1 MKSFRLSPVGLGVI
15 AALTIG
21 QTGYALA
28 DDTAVEDTHLSQAAT
43 SNEDIHPDEVVTIV
57 GSQVDL
63 GGEYQG
69 GQVARSGRAGILGN
83 QDFMDTPFSSSNYT
97 SQLIADQQAKSVG
110 DVLKNDPTVR
120 QSVGFGNFQELYMI
134 RGFPVYSD
142 DMTLNGVYGI
152 LPRQYVAAE
161 MLERVE
167 VFRGANTFVNG
178 AAPGGSAIGGSIN
191 LVPKRAGS
199 EPLTRVT
206 VGTQSGGQGYG
217 ALDLGRRFGD
227 NQENGLRVN
236 LVARGGDD
244 AVDDQ
249 DTQLGVLSLG
259 FDHQGE
265 NFRMSADVGY
275 QDHHIDSPRPSVTPG
290 SAIPSLPSSD
300 ANYAQDWTYTDEKQL
315 FGVVR
320 AEYDFSSQTTG
331 WMAAGMRRGKEHNL
345 LANPTADGNGNLTA
359 YLFENVRE
367 DTVMSADSG
376 VRHEFSTGS
385 IGHTVVVS
393 GSLYQ
398 SRSKNAYAMSDW
410 PGGSVGTLTDYD
422 KISRPAVT
430 SSAGNMSD
438 PTETERVTY
447 SSAALA
453 DTLSM
458 FDDQVKLMLGAR
470 LQRVETKSFDY
481 NTGDQT
487 GGYSKT
493 ALTPS
498 LGVVYQPTLDV
509 SLYANYSEALLPGEV
524 APASNTSGRVSNEG
538 DVLKPNRSEQYE
550 VGAKYDTGSYGAVV
564 SLFEISKPTYMYDSN
579 NSYTDNGE
587 QRHRGIELS
596 AFGEP
601 IERVKVLG
609 GVTLIDAD
617 IVKSATAEAEG
628 KNAIGVPKVQANLN
642 LEWATPFVE
651 GLTLEGRT
659 VYTGSQYAS
668 SDNSLELPSWT
679 RFDLGARY
687 GMKVG
692 DNALTLRARVDNV
705 TDKNYWASAGG
716 YPGSNYLVQ
725 GSPRTFVLSASYDF

>member
-1 MKSFRLSPVGLGVI
+1 MKSFRLSPVGLGVV
-15 AALTIG
+15 AALALG
-21 QTGYALA
+21 QTGYVGAEE
-28 DDTAVEDTHLSQAAT
+28 TATQSSEAK
-43 SNEDIHPDEVVTIV
+43 EVITIV

-63 GGEYQG
+63 GGDYQG

-97 SQLIADQQAKSVG
+97 SKLIEDQQAKSVG

-120 QSVGFGNFQELYMI
+120 QAVGYGNFQELYMI

-167 VFRGANTFVNG
+167 VFRGANSFVNG

-206 VGTQSGGQGYG
+206 LGTQSGGQAYG
-217 ALDLGRRFGD
+217 AMDVARRFGD
-227 NQENGLRVN
+227 NQENGVRVN
-236 LVARGGDD
+236 VVARNGDD

-249 DTQLGVLSLG
+249 ETQLGVLSLG

-265 NFRMSADVGY
+265 NFRMSADLGY
-275 QDHHIDSPRPSVTPG
+275 QDHHIDAPRPSVTPG
-290 SAIPSLPSSD
+290 SAIPSLPSSE

-320 AEYDFSSQTTG
+320 GEYDFSSQTTG
-331 WMAAGMRRGKEHNL
+331 WIAGGMRRGKEHNL
-345 LANPTADGNGNLTA
+345 LANPTADADGNLTA

-367 DTVMSADSG
+367 DTVMSGDTG

-385 IGHTVVVS
+385 VGHTVVVS
-393 GSLYQ
+393 GSVYQ
-398 SRSKNAYAMSDW
+398 SRSKNAYVMSSSTDVGSLYDYDSLDQFAGLYY
-410 PGGSVGTLTDYD
+410 GGSL
-422 KISRPAVT
+422 
-430 SSAGNMSD
+430 SD
-438 PTETERVTY
+438 PKETERVTY

-453 DTLSM
+453 DTLSL
-458 FDDQVKLMLGAR
+458 FDDQVKVMLGAR
-470 LQRVETKSFDY
+470 LLRVETKSFDY
-481 NTGDQT
+481 NSGDESSSY
-487 GGYSKT
+487 GST

-498 LGVVYQPTLDV
+498 VGVVYQPMLDV
-509 SLYANYSEALLPGEV
+509 SLYANYSEALLPGEIAPSTNNGSDV
-524 APASNTSGRVSNEG
+524 ANAGE
-538 DVLKPNRSEQYE
+538 VLKPNRSEQYE
-550 VGAKYDTGSYGAVV
+550 VGAKYDNGSYGAVV
-564 SLFEISKPTYMYDSN
+564 SLFQISKPSYMYDSN

-587 QRHRGIELS
+587 QRNRGIELS

-601 IERVKVLG
+601 IESVKVLG
-609 GVTLIDAD
+609 GVTLIDAE
-617 IVKSATAEAEG
+617 IVKSATTASEG
-628 KNAIGVPKVQANLN
+628 KQAIGVPKVQANVN
-642 LEWATPFVE
+642 IEWATPFVE

-659 VYTGSQYAS
+659 LYTGSQYAS
-668 SDNSLELPSWT
+668 ADNSLELPSWT

-687 GMKVG
+687 GMKLG

-705 TDKNYWASAGG
+705 TDKSYWASAGG

-725 GSPRTFVLSASYDF
+725 GAPRTFVLSASYDF

>member
-1 MKSFRLSPVGLGVI
+1 MKSFRLSPVGLGVV
-15 AALTIG
+15 AALALG
-21 QTGYALA
+21 QTGYVGAEE
-28 DDTAVEDTHLSQAAT
+28 TATQSSEAK
-43 SNEDIHPDEVVTIV
+43 EVITIV

-63 GGEYQG
+63 GGDYQG

-97 SQLIADQQAKSVG
+97 SKLIEDQQAKSVG

-120 QSVGFGNFQELYMI
+120 QAVGYGNFQELYMI

-167 VFRGANTFVNG
+167 VFRGANSFVNG

-206 VGTQSGGQGYG
+206 LGTQSGGQAYG
-217 ALDLGRRFGD
+217 AMDVARRFGD
-227 NQENGLRVN
+227 NQENGVRVN
-236 LVARGGDD
+236 VVARNGDD

-249 DTQLGVLSLG
+249 ETQLGVLSLG

-265 NFRMSADVGY
+265 NLRMSADLGY
-275 QDHHIDSPRPSVTPG
+275 QDHHIDAPRPSVTPG
-290 SAIPSLPSSD
+290 SAIPSLPSSE
-300 ANYAQDWTYTDEKQL
+300 ANYEQDWTYTDEKQL

-320 AEYDFSSQTTG
+320 GEYDFSSQTTG
-331 WMAAGMRRGKEHNL
+331 WIAGGMRRGKEHNL
-345 LANPTADGNGNLTA
+345 LANPTADADGNLTA

-367 DTVMSADSG
+367 DTVMSGDTG

-385 IGHTVVVS
+385 VGHTVVVS
-393 GSLYQ
+393 GSVYQ
-398 SRSKNAYAMSDW
+398 SRSKNAYVMSSSTDVGSLYDYDSLEQFAGLYY
-410 PGGSVGTLTDYD
+410 GGSL
-422 KISRPAVT
+422 
-430 SSAGNMSD
+430 SD
-438 PTETERVTY
+438 PKETERVTY

-453 DTLSM
+453 DTLSL
-458 FDDQVKLMLGAR
+458 FDDQVKVMLGAR
-470 LQRVETKSFDY
+470 LQRLETRSFDY
-481 NTGDQT
+481 STGEKTGD
-487 GGYSKT
+487 YSKT

-498 LGVVYQPTLDV
+498 VGVVYQPTLDI
-509 SLYANYSEALLPGEV
+509 SLYANYSEALLPGET
-524 APASNTSGRVSNEG
+524 APADSSNPTGE
-538 DVLKPNRSEQYE
+538 VLKPNRSEQYE
-550 VGAKYDTGSYGAVV
+550 VGAKYDNGSYGAVV
-564 SLFEISKPTYMYDSN
+564 SLFQISKPSYMYDSN
-579 NSYTDNGE
+579 NYYTDNGE
-587 QRHRGIELS
+587 QRNRGIELS

-601 IERVKVLG
+601 IESVKVLG
-609 GVTLIDAD
+609 GVTLIDAE
-617 IVKSATAEAEG
+617 IVKNADATTEG
-628 KNAIGVPKVQANLN
+628 KQAIGVPKVQANVN
-642 LEWATPFVE
+642 IEWATPFVE

-659 VYTGSQYAS
+659 LYTGSQYAS
-668 SDNSLELPSWT
+668 ADNSLELPSWT

-687 GMKVG
+687 GMKLG

-705 TDKNYWASAGG
+705 TDKSYWASAGG

-725 GSPRTFVLSASYDF
+725 GAPRTFVLSASYDF

>member
-1 MKSFRLSPVGLGVI
+1 MKSFRLSPVGLGVV
-15 AALTIG
+15 AALALG
-21 QTGYALA
+21 QTGYVGAEE
-28 DDTAVEDTHLSQAAT
+28 TATQSSEAK
-43 SNEDIHPDEVVTIV
+43 EVITIV

-63 GGEYQG
+63 GGDYQG

-97 SQLIADQQAKSVG
+97 SKLIEDQQAKSVG

-120 QSVGFGNFQELYMI
+120 QAVGYGNFQELYMI

-167 VFRGANTFVNG
+167 VFRGANSFVNG

-206 VGTQSGGQGYG
+206 LGTQSGGQAYG
-217 ALDLGRRFGD
+217 AMDVARRFGD
-227 NQENGLRVN
+227 NQENGVRVN
-236 LVARGGDD
+236 VVARNGDD

-249 DTQLGVLSLG
+249 ETQLGVLSLG
-259 FDHQGE
+259 FDHQGD
-265 NFRMSADVGY
+265 NFRMSADLGY
-275 QDHHIDSPRPSVTPG
+275 QDHHIDAPRPSVTPG
-290 SAIPSLPSSD
+290 SAIPSLPGSD

-320 AEYDFSSQTTG
+320 GEYDFSNQTTG
-331 WMAAGMRRGKEHNL
+331 WIAGGMRRGKEHNL
-345 LANPTADGNGNLTA
+345 LANPTADADGNLTA

-367 DTVMSADSG
+367 DTVMSGDTG

-385 IGHTVVVS
+385 VGHTVVVS
-393 GSLYQ
+393 GSVYQ
-398 SRSKNAYAMSDW
+398 SRSKNAYVMSSSTDVGSLYDYDSLDQFAGLYY
-410 PGGSVGTLTDYD
+410 GGSL
-422 KISRPAVT
+422 
-430 SSAGNMSD
+430 SD
-438 PTETERVTY
+438 PKETERVTY

-453 DTLSM
+453 DTLSL
-458 FDDQVKLMLGAR
+458 FDDQVKVMLGAR

-481 NTGDQT
+481 NSGDESSSY
-487 GGYSKT
+487 GST

-498 LGVVYQPTLDV
+498 VGVVYQPMLDV
-509 SLYANYSEALLPGEV
+509 SLYANYSEALLPGEIAPSTNNGSDV
-524 APASNTSGRVSNEG
+524 ANAGE
-538 DVLKPNRSEQYE
+538 VLKPNRSEQYE
-550 VGAKYDTGSYGAVV
+550 VGAKYDNGSYGAVV
-564 SLFEISKPTYMYDSN
+564 SLFQISKPSYMYDSN

-587 QRHRGIELS
+587 QRNRGIELS

-601 IERVKVLG
+601 IESVKVLG
-609 GVTLIDAD
+609 GVTLIDAE
-617 IVKSATAEAEG
+617 IVKSATTTSEG
-628 KNAIGVPKVQANLN
+628 KQAIGVPKVQANVN
-642 LEWATPFVE
+642 IEWATPFVE

-659 VYTGSQYAS
+659 LYTGSQYAS
-668 SDNSLELPSWT
+668 ADNSLELPSWT

-687 GMKVG
+687 GMKLG

-705 TDKNYWASAGG
+705 TDKSYWASAGG

-725 GSPRTFVLSASYDF
+725 GAPRTFVLSASYDF

>member
-1 MKSFRLSPVGLGVI
+1 MKSFRLSPVGLGVV
-15 AALTIG
+15 AALALG
-21 QTGYALA
+21 QTGYVGAEE
-28 DDTAVEDTHLSQAAT
+28 TATQSSEAK
-43 SNEDIHPDEVVTIV
+43 EVITIV

-63 GGEYQG
+63 GGDYQG

-97 SQLIADQQAKSVG
+97 SKLIEDQQAKSVG

-120 QSVGFGNFQELYMI
+120 QAVGYGNFQELYMI

-167 VFRGANTFVNG
+167 VFRGANSFVNG

-206 VGTQSGGQGYG
+206 LGTQSGGQAYG
-217 ALDLGRRFGD
+217 AMDVARRFGD
-227 NQENGLRVN
+227 NQENGVRVN
-236 LVARGGDD
+236 VVARNGDD

-249 DTQLGVLSLG
+249 ETQLGVLSLG

-265 NFRMSADVGY
+265 NFRMSADLGY
-275 QDHHIDSPRPSVTPG
+275 QDHHIDAPRPSVTPG

-320 AEYDFSSQTTG
+320 GEYDFSSQTTG
-331 WMAAGMRRGKEHNL
+331 WIAGGMRRGKEHNL
-345 LANPTADGNGNLTA
+345 LANPTADADGNLTA

-367 DTVMSADSG
+367 DTVMSGDTG

-385 IGHTVVVS
+385 VGHTVVVS
-393 GSLYQ
+393 GSVYQ
-398 SRSKNAYAMSDW
+398 SRSKNAYVMSSSTDVGSLYDYDSLDQFAGLYY
-410 PGGSVGTLTDYD
+410 GGSL
-422 KISRPAVT
+422 
-430 SSAGNMSD
+430 SD
-438 PTETERVTY
+438 PKETERVTY

-453 DTLSM
+453 DTLSL
-458 FDDQVKLMLGAR
+458 FDDQVKVMLGAR

-481 NTGDQT
+481 NSGDESSSY
-487 GGYSKT
+487 GST

-498 LGVVYQPTLDV
+498 VGVVYQPMLDV
-509 SLYANYSEALLPGEV
+509 SLYANYSEALLPGEIAPSTNNGSDV
-524 APASNTSGRVSNEG
+524 ANAGE
-538 DVLKPNRSEQYE
+538 VLKPNRSEQYE
-550 VGAKYDTGSYGAVV
+550 VGAKYDNGSYGAVV
-564 SLFEISKPTYMYDSN
+564 SLFQISKPSYMYDSN
-579 NSYTDNGE
+579 NYYTDNGE
-587 QRHRGIELS
+587 QRNRGIELS

-601 IERVKVLG
+601 IESVKVLG
-609 GVTLIDAD
+609 GVTLIDAE
-617 IVKSATAEAEG
+617 IVKSATTASEG
-628 KNAIGVPKVQANLN
+628 KQAIGVPKVQANVN
-642 LEWATPFVE
+642 IEWATPFVE

-659 VYTGSQYAS
+659 LYTGSQYAS
-668 SDNSLELPSWT
+668 ADNSLELPSWT

-687 GMKVG
+687 GMKLG

-705 TDKNYWASAGG
+705 TDKSYWASAGG

-725 GSPRTFVLSASYDF
+725 GAPRTFVLSASYDF

>member
-1 MKSFRLSPVGLGVI
+1 MKSFRLSPVGLGVV
-15 AALTIG
+15 AALALG
-21 QTGYALA
+21 QTGYVGAEE
-28 DDTAVEDTHLSQAAT
+28 TATQSSEAK
-43 SNEDIHPDEVVTIV
+43 EVITIV

-63 GGEYQG
+63 GGDYQG

-97 SQLIADQQAKSVG
+97 SKLIEDQQAKSVG

-120 QSVGFGNFQELYMI
+120 QAVGYGNFQELYMI
-134 RGFPVYSD
+134 RGFPAYSD

-167 VFRGANTFVNG
+167 VFRGANSFVNG

-206 VGTQSGGQGYG
+206 LGTQSGGQAYG
-217 ALDLGRRFGD
+217 AMDVARRFGD
-227 NQENGLRVN
+227 NQENGVRVN
-236 LVARGGDD
+236 VVARNGDD

-249 DTQLGVLSLG
+249 ETQLGVLSLG

-265 NFRMSADVGY
+265 NFRMSADLGY
-275 QDHHIDSPRPSVTPG
+275 QDHHIDAPRPSVTPG
-290 SAIPSLPSSD
+290 SAIPSLPSSE

-320 AEYDFSSQTTG
+320 GEYDFSSQTTG
-331 WMAAGMRRGKEHNL
+331 WIAGGMRRGKEHNL
-345 LANPTADGNGNLTA
+345 LANPTADADGNLTA

-367 DTVMSADSG
+367 DTVMSGDTG

-385 IGHTVVVS
+385 VGHTVVVS
-393 GSLYQ
+393 GSVYQ
-398 SRSKNAYAMSDW
+398 SRSKNAYVMSSSTDVGSLYDYDSLDQFAGLYY
-410 PGGSVGTLTDYD
+410 GGSL
-422 KISRPAVT
+422 
-430 SSAGNMSD
+430 SD
-438 PTETERVTY
+438 PKETERVTY

-453 DTLSM
+453 DTLSL
-458 FDDQVKLMLGAR
+458 FDDQVKVMLGAR

-481 NTGDQT
+481 NSGDESSSY
-487 GGYSKT
+487 GST

-498 LGVVYQPTLDV
+498 VGVVYQPMLDV
-509 SLYANYSEALLPGEV
+509 SLYANYSEALLPGEIAPSTNNGSDV
-524 APASNTSGRVSNEG
+524 ANAGE
-538 DVLKPNRSEQYE
+538 VLKPNRSEQYE
-550 VGAKYDTGSYGAVV
+550 VGAKYDNGSYGAVV
-564 SLFEISKPTYMYDSN
+564 SLFQISKPSYMYDSN

-587 QRHRGIELS
+587 QRNRGIELS

-601 IERVKVLG
+601 IESVKVLG
-609 GVTLIDAD
+609 GVTLIDAE
-617 IVKSATAEAEG
+617 IVKSATTASEG
-628 KNAIGVPKVQANLN
+628 KQAIGVPKVQANVN
-642 LEWATPFVE
+642 IEWATPFVE

-659 VYTGSQYAS
+659 LYTGSQYAS
-668 SDNSLELPSWT
+668 ADNSLELPSWT

-687 GMKVG
+687 GMKLG

-705 TDKNYWASAGG
+705 TDKSYWASAGG

-725 GSPRTFVLSASYDF
+725 GAPRTFVLSASYDF

>member
-1 MKSFRLSPVGLGVI
+1 MKSFRLSPVGLGVV
-15 AALTIG
+15 AALALG
-21 QTGYALA
+21 QTGYVGAEE
-28 DDTAVEDTHLSQAAT
+28 TATQSSEAK
-43 SNEDIHPDEVVTIV
+43 EVITIV

-63 GGEYQG
+63 GGDYQG

-97 SQLIADQQAKSVG
+97 SKLIEDQQAKSVG

-120 QSVGFGNFQELYMI
+120 QAVGYGNFQELYMI

-167 VFRGANTFVNG
+167 VFRGANSFVNG

-206 VGTQSGGQGYG
+206 LGTQSGGQAYG
-217 ALDLGRRFGD
+217 AMDVARRFGD
-227 NQENGLRVN
+227 NQENGVRVN
-236 LVARGGDD
+236 VVARNGDD

-249 DTQLGVLSLG
+249 ETQLGVLSLG

-265 NFRMSADVGY
+265 NLRMSADLGY
-275 QDHHIDSPRPSVTPG
+275 QDHHIDAPRPSVMPG
-290 SAIPSLPSSD
+290 SAIPSLPSSE

-320 AEYDFSSQTTG
+320 GEYDFSSQTTG
-331 WMAAGMRRGKEHNL
+331 WIAGGMRRGKEHNL
-345 LANPTADGNGNLTA
+345 LANPTADADGNLTA

-367 DTVMSADSG
+367 DTVMSGDTG

-385 IGHTVVVS
+385 VGHTVVVS
-393 GSLYQ
+393 GSVYQ
-398 SRSKNAYAMSDW
+398 SRSKNAYVMSSSTDVGSLYDYDSLEQFAGLYY
-410 PGGSVGTLTDYD
+410 GGSL
-422 KISRPAVT
+422 
-430 SSAGNMSD
+430 SD
-438 PTETERVTY
+438 PKETERVTY

-453 DTLSM
+453 DTLSL
-458 FDDQVKLMLGAR
+458 FDAQVKVMLGAR
-470 LQRVETKSFDY
+470 LQRLETRSFDY
-481 NTGDQT
+481 STGEKTGD
-487 GGYSKT
+487 YSKT

-498 LGVVYQPTLDV
+498 VGVVYQPTLDI
-509 SLYANYSEALLPGEV
+509 SLYANYSEALLPGET
-524 APASNTSGRVSNEG
+524 APADSSNPTGE
-538 DVLKPNRSEQYE
+538 VLKPNRSEQYE
-550 VGAKYDTGSYGAVV
+550 VGAKYDNGSYGAVV
-564 SLFEISKPTYMYDSN
+564 SLFQISKPSYMYDSN
-579 NSYTDNGE
+579 NYYTDNGE
-587 QRHRGIELS
+587 QRNRGIELS

-601 IERVKVLG
+601 IESVKVLG
-609 GVTLIDAD
+609 GVTLIDAE
-617 IVKSATAEAEG
+617 IVKNADATTEG
-628 KNAIGVPKVQANLN
+628 KQAIGVPKVQANVN
-642 LEWATPFVE
+642 IEWATPFVE

-659 VYTGSQYAS
+659 LYTGSQYAS
-668 SDNSLELPSWT
+668 ADNSLELPSWT

-687 GMKVG
+687 GMKLG

-705 TDKNYWASAGG
+705 TDKSYWASAGG
-716 YPGSNYLVQ
+716 SPGSNYLVQ
-725 GSPRTFVLSASYDF
+725 GAPRTFVLSASYDF

>member
-1 MKSFRLSPVGLGVI
+1 MKSFRLSPVGLGVV
-15 AALTIG
+15 AALALG
-21 QTGYALA
+21 QTGYVGAEE
-28 DDTAVEDTHLSQAAT
+28 TATQSSEAK
-43 SNEDIHPDEVVTIV
+43 EVITIV

-63 GGEYQG
+63 GGDYQG

-97 SQLIADQQAKSVG
+97 SKLIEDQQAKSVG

-120 QSVGFGNFQELYMI
+120 QAVGYGNFQELYMI

-167 VFRGANTFVNG
+167 VFRGANSFVNG

-206 VGTQSGGQGYG
+206 LGTQSGGQAYG
-217 ALDLGRRFGD
+217 AMDVARRFGD
-227 NQENGLRVN
+227 NQENGVRVN
-236 LVARGGDD
+236 VVARNGDD

-249 DTQLGVLSLG
+249 ETQLGVLSLG

-265 NFRMSADVGY
+265 NFRMSADLGY
-275 QDHHIDSPRPSVTPG
+275 QDHHIDAPRPSVTPG
-290 SAIPSLPSSD
+290 SAIPSLPSSE

-320 AEYDFSSQTTG
+320 GEYDFSSQTTG
-331 WMAAGMRRGKEHNL
+331 WIAGGMRRGKEHNL
-345 LANPTADGNGNLTA
+345 LANPTADADGNLTA

-367 DTVMSADSG
+367 DTVMSGDTG

-385 IGHTVVVS
+385 VGHTVVVS
-393 GSLYQ
+393 GSVYQ
-398 SRSKNAYAMSDW
+398 SRSKNAYVMSSSTDVGSLYDYDSLDQFAGLYY
-410 PGGSVGTLTDYD
+410 GGSL
-422 KISRPAVT
+422 
-430 SSAGNMSD
+430 SD
-438 PTETERVTY
+438 PKETERVTY

-453 DTLSM
+453 DTLSL
-458 FDDQVKLMLGAR
+458 FDDQVKVMLGAR
-470 LQRVETKSFDY
+470 LQRVETRSFDY
-481 NTGDQT
+481 NSGDESSSY
-487 GGYSKT
+487 GST

-498 LGVVYQPTLDV
+498 VGVVYQPMLDV
-509 SLYANYSEALLPGEV
+509 SLYANYSEALLPGEIAPSTNNGSDV
-524 APASNTSGRVSNEG
+524 ANAGE
-538 DVLKPNRSEQYE
+538 VLKPNRSEQYE
-550 VGAKYDTGSYGAVV
+550 VGAKYDNGSYGAVV
-564 SLFEISKPTYMYDSN
+564 SLFQISKPSYMYDSN

-587 QRHRGIELS
+587 QRNRGIELS

-601 IERVKVLG
+601 IESVKVLG
-609 GVTLIDAD
+609 GVTLIDAE
-617 IVKSATAEAEG
+617 IVKSATTASEG
-628 KNAIGVPKVQANLN
+628 KQAIGVPKVQANVN
-642 LEWATPFVE
+642 IEWATPFVE

-659 VYTGSQYAS
+659 LYTGSQYAS
-668 SDNSLELPSWT
+668 ADNSLELPSWT

-687 GMKVG
+687 GMKLG

-705 TDKNYWASAGG
+705 TDKSYWASAGG

-725 GSPRTFVLSASYDF
+725 GAPRTFVLSASYDF

>member
-1 MKSFRLSPVGLGVI
+1 MKSFRLSPVGLGVV
-15 AALTIG
+15 AALALG
-21 QTGYALA
+21 QTGYVGAEE
-28 DDTAVEDTHLSQAAT
+28 TATQSSEAK
-43 SNEDIHPDEVVTIV
+43 EVITIV

-63 GGEYQG
+63 GGDYQG

-83 QDFMDTPFSSSNYT
+83 QDFMETPFSSSNYT
-97 SQLIADQQAKSVG
+97 SKLIEDQQAKSVG

-120 QSVGFGNFQELYMI
+120 QAVGYGNFQELYMI

-167 VFRGANTFVNG
+167 VFRGANSFVNG

-206 VGTQSGGQGYG
+206 LGTQSGGQAYG
-217 ALDLGRRFGD
+217 AMDVARRFGD
-227 NQENGLRVN
+227 NQENGVRVN
-236 LVARGGDD
+236 VVARNGDD

-249 DTQLGVLSLG
+249 ETQLGVLSLG
-259 FDHQGE
+259 FDHQGD
-265 NFRMSADVGY
+265 NFRMSADLGY
-275 QDHHIDSPRPSVTPG
+275 QDHHIDAPRPSVTPG

-320 AEYDFSSQTTG
+320 GEYDFSSQTTG
-331 WMAAGMRRGKEHNL
+331 WIAGGMRRGKEHNL
-345 LANPTADGNGNLTA
+345 LANPTADADGNLTA

-367 DTVMSADSG
+367 DTVMSGDTG

-385 IGHTVVVS
+385 VGHTVVVS
-393 GSLYQ
+393 GSVYQ
-398 SRSKNAYAMSDW
+398 SRSKNAYVMSSSTDVGSLYDYDSLDQFAGLYY
-410 PGGSVGTLTDYD
+410 GGSL
-422 KISRPAVT
+422 
-430 SSAGNMSD
+430 SD
-438 PTETERVTY
+438 PKETERVTY

-453 DTLSM
+453 DTLSL
-458 FDDQVKLMLGAR
+458 FDDQVKVMLGAR

-481 NTGDQT
+481 NSGDESSSY
-487 GGYSKT
+487 GST

-498 LGVVYQPTLDV
+498 VGVVYQPMLDV
-509 SLYANYSEALLPGEV
+509 SLYANYSEALLPGEIAPSTNNGSDV
-524 APASNTSGRVSNEG
+524 ANAGE
-538 DVLKPNRSEQYE
+538 VLKPNRSEQYE
-550 VGAKYDTGSYGAVV
+550 VGAKYDNGSYGAVV
-564 SLFEISKPTYMYDSN
+564 SLFQISKPSYMYDSN

-587 QRHRGIELS
+587 QRNRGIELS

-601 IERVKVLG
+601 IESVKVLG
-609 GVTLIDAD
+609 GVTLIDAE
-617 IVKSATAEAEG
+617 IVKSATTTSEG
-628 KNAIGVPKVQANLN
+628 KQAIGVPKVQANVN
-642 LEWATPFVE
+642 IEWATPFVE

-659 VYTGSQYAS
+659 LYTGSQYAS
-668 SDNSLELPSWT
+668 ADNSLELPSWT

-687 GMKVG
+687 GMKLG

-705 TDKNYWASAGG
+705 TDKSYWASAGG

-725 GSPRTFVLSASYDF
+725 GAPRTFVLSASYDF

>member
-1 MKSFRLSPVGLGVI
+1 MKSFRLSPVGLGVV
-15 AALTIG
+15 AALALG
-21 QTGYALA
+21 QTGYVGAEE
-28 DDTAVEDTHLSQAAT
+28 TATQSSEAK
-43 SNEDIHPDEVVTIV
+43 EVITIV

-63 GGEYQG
+63 GGDYQG

-97 SQLIADQQAKSVG
+97 SKLIEDQQAKSVG

-120 QSVGFGNFQELYMI
+120 QAVGYGNFQELYMI

-167 VFRGANTFVNG
+167 VFRGANSFVNG

-206 VGTQSGGQGYG
+206 LGTQSGGQAYG
-217 ALDLGRRFGD
+217 AMDVARRFGD
-227 NQENGLRVN
+227 NQENGVRVN
-236 LVARGGDD
+236 VVARNGDD

-249 DTQLGVLSLG
+249 ETQLGVLSLG

-265 NFRMSADVGY
+265 NFRMSADLGY
-275 QDHHIDSPRPSVTPG
+275 QDHHIDAPRPSVTPG
-290 SAIPSLPSSD
+290 SVIPSLPSSE

-320 AEYDFSSQTTG
+320 GEYDFSSQTTG
-331 WMAAGMRRGKEHNL
+331 WIAGGMRRGKEHNL
-345 LANPTADGNGNLTA
+345 LANPTADADGNLTA

-367 DTVMSADSG
+367 DTLMSGDTG

-385 IGHTVVVS
+385 VGHTVVVS
-393 GSLYQ
+393 GSVYQ
-398 SRSKNAYAMSDW
+398 SRSKNAYVMSSSTDVGSLYDYDSLDQFAGLYY
-410 PGGSVGTLTDYD
+410 GGSL
-422 KISRPAVT
+422 
-430 SSAGNMSD
+430 SD
-438 PTETERVTY
+438 PKETERVTY

-453 DTLSM
+453 DTLSL
-458 FDDQVKLMLGAR
+458 FDDQVKVMLGAR

-481 NTGDQT
+481 NSGDESSSY
-487 GGYSKT
+487 GST

-498 LGVVYQPTLDV
+498 VGVVYQPMLDV
-509 SLYANYSEALLPGEV
+509 SLYANYSEALLPGEIAPSTNNGSDV
-524 APASNTSGRVSNEG
+524 ANAGE
-538 DVLKPNRSEQYE
+538 VLKPNRSEQYE
-550 VGAKYDTGSYGAVV
+550 VGAKYDNGSYGAVV
-564 SLFEISKPTYMYDSN
+564 SLFQISKPSYMYDSN
-579 NSYTDNGE
+579 NYYTDNGE
-587 QRHRGIELS
+587 QRNRGIELS

-601 IERVKVLG
+601 IESVKVLG
-609 GVTLIDAD
+609 GVTLIDTE
-617 IVKSATAEAEG
+617 IVKNADATTEG
-628 KNAIGVPKVQANLN
+628 KQAIGVPKVQANVN
-642 LEWATPFVE
+642 IEWATPFVE

-659 VYTGSQYAS
+659 LYTGSQYAS
-668 SDNSLELPSWT
+668 ADNSLELPSWT

-687 GMKVG
+687 GMKLG

-705 TDKNYWASAGG
+705 TDKSYWASAGG

-725 GSPRTFVLSASYDF
+725 GAPRTFVLSASYDF

>member
-1 MKSFRLSPVGLGVI
+1 MKSFRLSPVGLGVV
-15 AALTIG
+15 AALALG
-21 QTGYALA
+21 QTGYVGAEE
-28 DDTAVEDTHLSQAAT
+28 TATQSSEAK
-43 SNEDIHPDEVVTIV
+43 EVITIV

-63 GGEYQG
+63 GGDYQG

-97 SQLIADQQAKSVG
+97 SKLIEDQQAKSVG

-120 QSVGFGNFQELYMI
+120 QAVGYGNFQELYMI

-167 VFRGANTFVNG
+167 VFRGANSFVNG

-206 VGTQSGGQGYG
+206 LGTQSGGQAYG
-217 ALDLGRRFGD
+217 AMDVARRFGD
-227 NQENGLRVN
+227 NQENGVRVN
-236 LVARGGDD
+236 VVARNGDD

-249 DTQLGVLSLG
+249 ETQLGVLSLG

-265 NFRMSADVGY
+265 NFRMSADLGY
-275 QDHHIDSPRPSVTPG
+275 QDHHIDAPRPSVTPG
-290 SAIPSLPSSD
+290 SAIPSLPSSE

-320 AEYDFSSQTTG
+320 GEYDFSSQTTG
-331 WMAAGMRRGKEHNL
+331 WIAGGMRRGKEHNL
-345 LANPTADGNGNLTA
+345 LANPTADADGNLTA

-367 DTVMSADSG
+367 DTVMSGDTG

-385 IGHTVVVS
+385 VGHTVVVS
-393 GSLYQ
+393 GSVYQ
-398 SRSKNAYAMSDW
+398 SRSKNAYVMSSSTDVGSLYDYDSLDQFAGLYY
-410 PGGSVGTLTDYD
+410 GGSL
-422 KISRPAVT
+422 
-430 SSAGNMSD
+430 SD
-438 PTETERVTY
+438 PKETERVTY

-453 DTLSM
+453 DTLSL
-458 FDDQVKLMLGAR
+458 FDDQVKVMLGAR

-481 NTGDQT
+481 NSGDESSSY
-487 GGYSKT
+487 GST

-498 LGVVYQPTLDV
+498 VGVVYQPMLDV
-509 SLYANYSEALLPGEV
+509 SLYANYSEALLPGEIAPSTNNGSDV
-524 APASNTSGRVSNEG
+524 ANAGE
-538 DVLKPNRSEQYE
+538 VLKPNRSEQYE
-550 VGAKYDTGSYGAVV
+550 VGAKYDNGSYGAVV
-564 SLFEISKPTYMYDSN
+564 SLFQISKPSYMYDSN

-587 QRHRGIELS
+587 QRNRGIELS

-601 IERVKVLG
+601 IESVKVLG
-609 GVTLIDAD
+609 GVTLIDAE
-617 IVKSATAEAEG
+617 IVKSAATASEG
-628 KNAIGVPKVQANLN
+628 KQAIGVPKVQANVN
-642 LEWATPFVE
+642 IEWATPFVE

-659 VYTGSQYAS
+659 LYTGSQYAS
-668 SDNSLELPSWT
+668 ADNSLELPSWT

-687 GMKVG
+687 GMKLG

-705 TDKNYWASAGG
+705 TDKSYWASAGG

-725 GSPRTFVLSASYDF
+725 GAPRTFVLSASYDF

>member
-1 MKSFRLSPVGLGVI
+1 MKSFRLSPVGLGVV
-15 AALTIG
+15 AALALG
-21 QTGYALA
+21 QTGYVGAEE
-28 DDTAVEDTHLSQAAT
+28 TATQSSEAK
-43 SNEDIHPDEVVTIV
+43 EVITIV

-63 GGEYQG
+63 GGDYQG

-97 SQLIADQQAKSVG
+97 SKLIEDQQAKSVG

-120 QSVGFGNFQELYMI
+120 QAVGYGNFQELYMI

-167 VFRGANTFVNG
+167 VFRGANSFVNG

-206 VGTQSGGQGYG
+206 LGTQSGGQAYG
-217 ALDLGRRFGD
+217 AMDVARRFGD
-227 NQENGLRVN
+227 NQENGVRVN
-236 LVARGGDD
+236 VVARNGDD

-249 DTQLGVLSLG
+249 ETQLGVLSLG

-265 NFRMSADVGY
+265 NLRMSADLGY
-275 QDHHIDSPRPSVTPG
+275 QDHHIDAPRPSVTPG
-290 SAIPSLPSSD
+290 SAIPSLPSSE

-320 AEYDFSSQTTG
+320 GEYDFSSQTTG
-331 WMAAGMRRGKEHNL
+331 WIAGGMRRGKEHNL
-345 LANPTADGNGNLTA
+345 LANPTADADGNLTA

-367 DTVMSADSG
+367 DTVMSGDTG

-385 IGHTVVVS
+385 VGHTVVVS
-393 GSLYQ
+393 GSVYQ
-398 SRSKNAYAMSDW
+398 SRSKNAYVMSSSTDVGSLYDYDSLDQFAGLYY
-410 PGGSVGTLTDYD
+410 GGSL
-422 KISRPAVT
+422 
-430 SSAGNMSD
+430 SD
-438 PTETERVTY
+438 PKETERVTY

-453 DTLSM
+453 DTLSL
-458 FDDQVKLMLGAR
+458 FDDQVKVMLGAR
-470 LQRVETKSFDY
+470 LQRLETRSFDY
-481 NTGDQT
+481 STGEKTGD
-487 GGYSKT
+487 YSKT

-498 LGVVYQPTLDV
+498 VGVVYQPTLDI
-509 SLYANYSEALLPGEV
+509 SLYANYSEALLPGET
-524 APASNTSGRVSNEG
+524 APADSSNPTGE
-538 DVLKPNRSEQYE
+538 VLKPNRSEQYE
-550 VGAKYDTGSYGAVV
+550 VGAKYDNGSYGAVV
-564 SLFEISKPTYMYDSN
+564 SLFQISKPSYMYDSN
-579 NSYTDNGE
+579 NYYTDNGE
-587 QRHRGIELS
+587 QRNRGIELS

-601 IERVKVLG
+601 IESVKVLG
-609 GVTLIDAD
+609 GVTLIDAE
-617 IVKSATAEAEG
+617 IVKNADATTEG
-628 KNAIGVPKVQANLN
+628 KQAIGVPKVQANVN
-642 LEWATPFVE
+642 IEWATPFVE

-659 VYTGSQYAS
+659 LYTGSQYAS
-668 SDNSLELPSWT
+668 ADNSLELPSWT

-687 GMKVG
+687 GMKLG

-705 TDKNYWASAGG
+705 TDKSYWASAGG

-725 GSPRTFVLSASYDF
+725 GAPRTFVLSASYDF

>member
-1 MKSFRLSPVGLGVI
+1 MKSFRLSPVGLGVV
-15 AALTIG
+15 AALALG
-21 QTGYALA
+21 QTGYVGAEE
-28 DDTAVEDTHLSQAAT
+28 TATQSSEAK
-43 SNEDIHPDEVVTIV
+43 EVITIV

-63 GGEYQG
+63 GGDYQG

-97 SQLIADQQAKSVG
+97 SKLIEDQQAKSVG

-120 QSVGFGNFQELYMI
+120 QAVGYGNFQELYMI

-167 VFRGANTFVNG
+167 VFRGANSFVNG

-206 VGTQSGGQGYG
+206 LGTQSGGQAYG
-217 ALDLGRRFGD
+217 AMDVARRFGD
-227 NQENGLRVN
+227 NQENGVRVN
-236 LVARGGDD
+236 VVARNGDD

-249 DTQLGVLSLG
+249 ETQLGVLSLG

-265 NFRMSADVGY
+265 NFRMSADLGY
-275 QDHHIDSPRPSVTPG
+275 QDHHIDAPRPSVTPG
-290 SAIPSLPSSD
+290 SAIPSLPSSE

-320 AEYDFSSQTTG
+320 GEYDFSSQTTG
-331 WMAAGMRRGKEHNL
+331 WIAGGMRRGKEHNL
-345 LANPTADGNGNLTA
+345 LANPTADADGNLTA

-367 DTVMSADSG
+367 DTVMSGDTG

-385 IGHTVVVS
+385 VGHTVVVS
-393 GSLYQ
+393 GSVYQ
-398 SRSKNAYAMSDW
+398 SRSKNAYVMSSSTNVGSLYDYDSLDQFAGLYY
-410 PGGSVGTLTDYD
+410 GGSL
-422 KISRPAVT
+422 
-430 SSAGNMSD
+430 SD
-438 PTETERVTY
+438 PKETERVTY

-453 DTLSM
+453 DTLSL
-458 FDDQVKLMLGAR
+458 FDDQVKVMLGAR

-481 NTGDQT
+481 NSGDESSSY
-487 GGYSKT
+487 GST

-498 LGVVYQPTLDV
+498 VGVVYQPMLDV
-509 SLYANYSEALLPGEV
+509 SLYANYSEALLPGEIAPSTNNGSDV
-524 APASNTSGRVSNEG
+524 ANAGE
-538 DVLKPNRSEQYE
+538 VLKPNRSEQYE
-550 VGAKYDTGSYGAVV
+550 VGAKYDNGSYGAVV
-564 SLFEISKPTYMYDSN
+564 SLFQISKPSYMYDSN
-579 NSYTDNGE
+579 NYYTDNGE
-587 QRHRGIELS
+587 QRNRGIELS

-601 IERVKVLG
+601 IESVKVLG
-609 GVTLIDAD
+609 GVTLIDAE
-617 IVKSATAEAEG
+617 IVKNADATTEG
-628 KNAIGVPKVQANLN
+628 KQAIGVPKVQANVN
-642 LEWATPFVE
+642 IEWATPFVE

-659 VYTGSQYAS
+659 LYTGSQYAS
-668 SDNSLELPSWT
+668 ADNSLELPSWT

-687 GMKVG
+687 GMKLG

-705 TDKNYWASAGG
+705 TDKSYWASAGG

-725 GSPRTFVLSASYDF
+725 GAPRTFVLSASYDF

>member
-1 MKSFRLSPVGLGVI
+1 MKSFRLSPVGLGVV
-15 AALTIG
+15 AALALG
-21 QTGYALA
+21 QTGYVGAEE
-28 DDTAVEDTHLSQAAT
+28 TATQSSEAK
-43 SNEDIHPDEVVTIV
+43 EVITIV
-57 GSQVDL
+57 GSQIDL
-63 GGEYQG
+63 GGDYQG

-97 SQLIADQQAKSVG
+97 SKLIEDQQAKSVG

-120 QSVGFGNFQELYMI
+120 QAVGYGNFQELYMI

-167 VFRGANTFVNG
+167 VFRGANSFVNG

-206 VGTQSGGQGYG
+206 LGTQSGGQAYG
-217 ALDLGRRFGD
+217 AMDVARRFGD
-227 NQENGLRVN
+227 NQENGVRVN
-236 LVARGGDD
+236 VVARNGDD

-249 DTQLGVLSLG
+249 ETQLGVLSLG

-265 NFRMSADVGY
+265 NFRMSADLGY
-275 QDHHIDSPRPSVTPG
+275 QDHHIDAPRPSVTPG

-320 AEYDFSSQTTG
+320 GEYDFSSQTTG
-331 WMAAGMRRGKEHNL
+331 WIAGGMRRGKEHNL
-345 LANPTADGNGNLTA
+345 LANPTADADGNLTA

-367 DTVMSADSG
+367 DTVMSGDTG

-385 IGHTVVVS
+385 VGHTVVVS
-393 GSLYQ
+393 GSVYQ
-398 SRSKNAYAMSDW
+398 SRSKNAYVMSSSTDVGSLYDYDSLDQFAGLYY
-410 PGGSVGTLTDYD
+410 GGSL
-422 KISRPAVT
+422 
-430 SSAGNMSD
+430 SD
-438 PTETERVTY
+438 PKETERVTY

-453 DTLSM
+453 DTLSL
-458 FDDQVKLMLGAR
+458 FDDQVKVMLGAR

-481 NTGDQT
+481 SSGEKTGD
-487 GGYSKT
+487 YSKT

-498 LGVVYQPTLDV
+498 VGAVYQPTLDI
-509 SLYANYSEALLPGEV
+509 SLYANYSEALLPGET
-524 APASNTSGRVSNEG
+524 APADSSNPTGE
-538 DVLKPNRSEQYE
+538 VLKPNRSEQYE
-550 VGAKYDTGSYGAVV
+550 VGAKYDNGSYGAVV
-564 SLFEISKPTYMYDSN
+564 SLFQISKPSYMYDSN
-579 NSYTDNGE
+579 NYYTDNGE
-587 QRHRGIELS
+587 QRNRGIELS

-601 IERVKVLG
+601 IESVKVLG
-609 GVTLIDAD
+609 GVTLIDAE
-617 IVKSATAEAEG
+617 IVKNADATTEG
-628 KNAIGVPKVQANLN
+628 KQAIGVPKVQANVN
-642 LEWATPFVE
+642 IEWATPFVE

-659 VYTGSQYAS
+659 LYTGSQYAS
-668 SDNSLELPSWT
+668 ADNSLELPSWT

-687 GMKVG
+687 GMKLG

-705 TDKNYWASAGG
+705 TDKSYWASAGG

-725 GSPRTFVLSASYDF
+725 GAPRTFVLSASYDF

>member
-1 MKSFRLSPVGLGVI
+1 MKSFRLSPVGLGVV
-15 AALTIG
+15 AALALG
-21 QTGYALA
+21 QTGYVGAEE
-28 DDTAVEDTHLSQAAT
+28 TATQT
-43 SNEDIHPDEVVTIV
+43 SEAKEVITIV

-63 GGEYQG
+63 GGDYQG

-97 SQLIADQQAKSVG
+97 SKLIEDQQAKSVG

-120 QSVGFGNFQELYMI
+120 QAVGYGNFQELYMI

-167 VFRGANTFVNG
+167 VFRGANSFVNG

-206 VGTQSGGQGYG
+206 LGTQSGGQAYG
-217 ALDLGRRFGD
+217 AMDVARRFGD
-227 NQENGLRVN
+227 NQENGVRVN
-236 LVARGGDD
+236 VVARNGDD

-249 DTQLGVLSLG
+249 ETQLGVLSLG
-259 FDHQGE
+259 FDHQGD
-265 NFRMSADVGY
+265 NFRMSADLGY
-275 QDHHIDSPRPSVTPG
+275 QDHHIDAPRPSVTPG

-320 AEYDFSSQTTG
+320 GEYDFSSQTTG
-331 WMAAGMRRGKEHNL
+331 WIAGGMRRGKEHNL
-345 LANPTADGNGNLTA
+345 LANPTADADGNLTA

-367 DTVMSADSG
+367 DTVMSGDTG

-385 IGHTVVVS
+385 VGHTVVVS
-393 GSLYQ
+393 GSVYQ
-398 SRSKNAYAMSDW
+398 SRSKNAYVMSSSTDVGSLYDYDSLDQFAGLYY
-410 PGGSVGTLTDYD
+410 GGSL
-422 KISRPAVT
+422 
-430 SSAGNMSD
+430 SD
-438 PTETERVTY
+438 PKETERVTY

-453 DTLSM
+453 DTLSL
-458 FDDQVKLMLGAR
+458 FDDQVKVMLGAR

-481 NTGDQT
+481 NSGDESSSY
-487 GGYSKT
+487 GST

-498 LGVVYQPTLDV
+498 VGVVYQPMLDV
-509 SLYANYSEALLPGEV
+509 SLYANYSEALLPGEIAPSTNNGSDV
-524 APASNTSGRVSNEG
+524 ANAGE
-538 DVLKPNRSEQYE
+538 VLKPNRSEQYE
-550 VGAKYDTGSYGAVV
+550 VGAKYDNGSYGAVV
-564 SLFEISKPTYMYDSN
+564 SLFQISKPSYMYDSN
-579 NSYTDNGE
+579 NYYTDNGE
-587 QRHRGIELS
+587 QRNRGIELS

-601 IERVKVLG
+601 IESVKVLG
-609 GVTLIDAD
+609 GVTLIDAE
-617 IVKSATAEAEG
+617 IVKSATTASEG
-628 KNAIGVPKVQANLN
+628 KQAIGVPKVQANVN
-642 LEWATPFVE
+642 IEWATPFVE

-659 VYTGSQYAS
+659 LYTGSQYAS
-668 SDNSLELPSWT
+668 ADNSLELPSWT

-687 GMKVG
+687 GMKLG

-705 TDKNYWASAGG
+705 TDKSYWASAGG

-725 GSPRTFVLSASYDF
+725 GAPRTFVLSASYDF

>member
-1 MKSFRLSPVGLGVI
+1 MKSFRLSPVGLGVV
-15 AALTIG
+15 AALALG
-21 QTGYALA
+21 QTGYVGAEE
-28 DDTAVEDTHLSQAAT
+28 TATQSSEAK
-43 SNEDIHPDEVVTIV
+43 EVITIV

-63 GGEYQG
+63 GGDYQG

-97 SQLIADQQAKSVG
+97 SKLIEDQQAKSVG

-120 QSVGFGNFQELYMI
+120 QAVGYGNFQELYMI

-167 VFRGANTFVNG
+167 VFRGANSFVNG

-206 VGTQSGGQGYG
+206 LGTQSGGQAYG
-217 ALDLGRRFGD
+217 AMDVARRFGD
-227 NQENGLRVN
+227 NQENGVRVN
-236 LVARGGDD
+236 VVARNGDD

-249 DTQLGVLSLG
+249 ETQLGVLSLG

-265 NFRMSADVGY
+265 NFRMSADLGY
-275 QDHHIDSPRPSVTPG
+275 QDHHIDAPRPSVTPG
-290 SAIPSLPSSD
+290 SAIPSLPSSE

-320 AEYDFSSQTTG
+320 GEYDFSSQTTG
-331 WMAAGMRRGKEHNL
+331 WIAGGMRRGKEHNL
-345 LANPTADGNGNLTA
+345 LANPTADADGNLTA

-367 DTVMSADSG
+367 DTVMSGDTG
-376 VRHEFSTGS
+376 VRHEFSIGS
-385 IGHTVVVS
+385 VGHTVVVS
-393 GSLYQ
+393 GSVYQ
-398 SRSKNAYAMSDW
+398 SRSKNAYVMSSSTDVGSLYDYDSLDQFAGLYY
-410 PGGSVGTLTDYD
+410 GGSL
-422 KISRPAVT
+422 
-430 SSAGNMSD
+430 SD
-438 PTETERVTY
+438 PKETERVTY

-453 DTLSM
+453 DTLSL
-458 FDDQVKLMLGAR
+458 FDDQVKVMLGAR

-481 NTGDQT
+481 NSGDESSSY
-487 GGYSKT
+487 GST

-498 LGVVYQPTLDV
+498 VGVVYQPMLDV
-509 SLYANYSEALLPGEV
+509 SLYANYSEALLPGEIAPSTNNGSDV
-524 APASNTSGRVSNEG
+524 ANAGE
-538 DVLKPNRSEQYE
+538 VLKPNRSEQYE
-550 VGAKYDTGSYGAVV
+550 VGAKYDNGSYGAVV
-564 SLFEISKPTYMYDSN
+564 SLFQISKPSYMYDSN

-587 QRHRGIELS
+587 QRNRGIELS

-601 IERVKVLG
+601 IESVKVLG
-609 GVTLIDAD
+609 GVTLIDAE
-617 IVKSATAEAEG
+617 IVKSATTASEG
-628 KNAIGVPKVQANLN
+628 KQAIGVPKVQANVN
-642 LEWATPFVE
+642 IEWATPFVE

-659 VYTGSQYAS
+659 LYTGSQYAS
-668 SDNSLELPSWT
+668 ADNSLELPSWT

-687 GMKVG
+687 GMKLG

-705 TDKNYWASAGG
+705 TDKSYWASAGG

>member
-1 MKSFRLSPVGLGVI
+1 MKSFRLSPVGLGVV
-15 AALTIG
+15 AALALG
-21 QTGYALA
+21 QTGYVGAEE
-28 DDTAVEDTHLSQAAT
+28 TATQSSEAK
-43 SNEDIHPDEVVTIV
+43 EVITIV

-63 GGEYQG
+63 GGDYQG

-97 SQLIADQQAKSVG
+97 SKLIEDQQAKSVG

-120 QSVGFGNFQELYMI
+120 QAVGYGNFQELYMI

-167 VFRGANTFVNG
+167 VFRGANSFVNG

-206 VGTQSGGQGYG
+206 LGTQSGGQAYG
-217 ALDLGRRFGD
+217 AMDVARRFGD
-227 NQENGLRVN
+227 NQENGVRVN
-236 LVARGGDD
+236 VVARNGDD

-249 DTQLGVLSLG
+249 ETQLGVLSLG

-265 NFRMSADVGY
+265 NFRMSADLGY
-275 QDHHIDSPRPSVTPG
+275 QDHHIDAPRPSVTPG
-290 SAIPSLPSSD
+290 SAIPSLPSSE
-300 ANYAQDWTYTDEKQL
+300 ANYAQYWTYTDEKQL

-320 AEYDFSSQTTG
+320 GEYDFSSQTTG
-331 WMAAGMRRGKEHNL
+331 WIAGGMRRGKEHNL
-345 LANPTADGNGNLTA
+345 LANPTADADGNLTA

-367 DTVMSADSG
+367 DTVMSGDTG

-385 IGHTVVVS
+385 VGHTVVVS
-393 GSLYQ
+393 GSVYQ
-398 SRSKNAYAMSDW
+398 SRSKNAYVMSSSTNVGSLYDYDSLDQFAGLYY
-410 PGGSVGTLTDYD
+410 GGSL
-422 KISRPAVT
+422 
-430 SSAGNMSD
+430 SD
-438 PTETERVTY
+438 PKETERVTY

-453 DTLSM
+453 DTLSL
-458 FDDQVKLMLGAR
+458 FDDQVKVMLGAR

-481 NTGDQT
+481 NSGDESSSY
-487 GGYSKT
+487 GST

-498 LGVVYQPTLDV
+498 VGVVYQPMLDV
-509 SLYANYSEALLPGEV
+509 SLYANYSEALLPGEIAPSTNNGSDV
-524 APASNTSGRVSNEG
+524 ANAGE
-538 DVLKPNRSEQYE
+538 VLKPNRSEQYE
-550 VGAKYDTGSYGAVV
+550 VGAKYDNGSYGAVV
-564 SLFEISKPTYMYDSN
+564 SLFQISKPSYMYDSN

-587 QRHRGIELS
+587 QRNRGIELS

-601 IERVKVLG
+601 IESVKVLG
-609 GVTLIDAD
+609 GVTLIDAE
-617 IVKSATAEAEG
+617 IVKSATTASEG
-628 KNAIGVPKVQANLN
+628 KQAIGVPKVQANVN
-642 LEWATPFVE
+642 IEWATPFVE

-659 VYTGSQYAS
+659 LYTGSQYAS
-668 SDNSLELPSWT
+668 ADNSLELPSWT

-687 GMKVG
+687 GMKLG

-705 TDKNYWASAGG
+705 TDKSYWASAGG

-725 GSPRTFVLSASYDF
+725 GAPRTFVLSASYDF

>member
-1 MKSFRLSPVGLGVI
+1 MKSFRLSPVGLGVV
-15 AALTIG
+15 AALALG
-21 QTGYALA
+21 QTGYVGAEE
-28 DDTAVEDTHLSQAAT
+28 TATQSSEAK
-43 SNEDIHPDEVVTIV
+43 EVITIV

-63 GGEYQG
+63 GGDYQG

-97 SQLIADQQAKSVG
+97 SKLIEDQQAKSVG

-120 QSVGFGNFQELYMI
+120 QAVGYGNFQELYMI

-167 VFRGANTFVNG
+167 VFRGANSFVNG

-206 VGTQSGGQGYG
+206 LGTQSGGQAYG
-217 ALDLGRRFGD
+217 AMDVARRFGD
-227 NQENGLRVN
+227 NQENGVRVN
-236 LVARGGDD
+236 VVARNGDD

-249 DTQLGVLSLG
+249 ETQLGVLSLG

-265 NFRMSADVGY
+265 NFRMSADLGY
-275 QDHHIDSPRPSVTPG
+275 QNHHIDAPRPSVTPG
-290 SAIPSLPSSD
+290 SAIPSLPSSE
-300 ANYAQDWTYTDEKQL
+300 ANYAQYWTYTDEKQL

-320 AEYDFSSQTTG
+320 GEYDFSSQTTG
-331 WMAAGMRRGKEHNL
+331 WIAGGMRRGKEHNL
-345 LANPTADGNGNLTA
+345 LANPTADADGNLTA

-367 DTVMSADSG
+367 DTVMSGDTG

-385 IGHTVVVS
+385 VGHTVVVS
-393 GSLYQ
+393 GSVYQ
-398 SRSKNAYAMSDW
+398 SRSKNAYVMSSSTNVGSLYDYDSLDQFAGLYY
-410 PGGSVGTLTDYD
+410 GGSL
-422 KISRPAVT
+422 
-430 SSAGNMSD
+430 SD
-438 PTETERVTY
+438 PKETERVTY

-453 DTLSM
+453 DTLSL
-458 FDDQVKLMLGAR
+458 FDDQVKVMLGAR

-481 NTGDQT
+481 NSGDESSSY
-487 GGYSKT
+487 GST

-498 LGVVYQPTLDV
+498 VGVVYQPMLDV
-509 SLYANYSEALLPGEV
+509 SLYANYSEALLPGEIAPSTNNGSDV
-524 APASNTSGRVSNEG
+524 ANAGE
-538 DVLKPNRSEQYE
+538 VLKPNRSEQYE
-550 VGAKYDTGSYGAVV
+550 VGAKYDNGSYGAVV
-564 SLFEISKPTYMYDSN
+564 SLFQISKSSYMYDSN
-579 NSYTDNGE
+579 NYYTDNGE
-587 QRHRGIELS
+587 QRNRGIELS

-601 IERVKVLG
+601 IESVKVLG
-609 GVTLIDAD
+609 GVTLIDAE
-617 IVKSATAEAEG
+617 IVKNADATTEG
-628 KNAIGVPKVQANLN
+628 KQAIGVPKVQANVN
-642 LEWATPFVE
+642 IEWATPFVE

-659 VYTGSQYAS
+659 LYTSSQYAS
-668 SDNSLELPSWT
+668 ADNSLELPSWT

-687 GMKVG
+687 GMKLG

-705 TDKNYWASAGG
+705 TDKSYWASAGG

-725 GSPRTFVLSASYDF
+725 GAPRTFVLSASYDF

>member
-1 MKSFRLSPVGLGVI
+1 MKSFRLSPVGLGVV
-15 AALTIG
+15 AALALG
-21 QTGYALA
+21 QTGYVGAEE
-28 DDTAVEDTHLSQAAT
+28 TATQSSEAK
-43 SNEDIHPDEVVTIV
+43 EVITIV

-63 GGEYQG
+63 GGDYQG

-97 SQLIADQQAKSVG
+97 SKLIEDQQAKSVG

-120 QSVGFGNFQELYMI
+120 QAVGYGNFQELYMI

-167 VFRGANTFVNG
+167 VFRGANSFVNG

-206 VGTQSGGQGYG
+206 LGTQSGGQAYG
-217 ALDLGRRFGD
+217 AMDVARRFGD
-227 NQENGLRVN
+227 NQENGVRVN
-236 LVARGGDD
+236 VVARNGDD

-249 DTQLGVLSLG
+249 ETQLGVLSLG

-265 NFRMSADVGY
+265 NLRMSADLGY
-275 QDHHIDSPRPSVTPG
+275 QDHHIDAPRPSVTPG
-290 SAIPSLPSSD
+290 SAIPSLPSSE

-320 AEYDFSSQTTG
+320 GEYDFSSQTTG
-331 WMAAGMRRGKEHNL
+331 WIAGGMRRGKEHNL
-345 LANPTADGNGNLTA
+345 LANPTADADGNLTA

-367 DTVMSADSG
+367 DTVMSGDTG

-385 IGHTVVVS
+385 VGHTVVVS
-393 GSLYQ
+393 GSVYQ
-398 SRSKNAYAMSDW
+398 SRSKNAYVMSSSTDVGSLYDYDSLEQFAGLYY
-410 PGGSVGTLTDYD
+410 GGSL
-422 KISRPAVT
+422 
-430 SSAGNMSD
+430 SD
-438 PTETERVTY
+438 PKETERVTY

-453 DTLSM
+453 DTLSL
-458 FDDQVKLMLGAR
+458 FDDQVKVMLGAR

-481 NTGDQT
+481 NSGDESSSY
-487 GGYSKT
+487 GST

-498 LGVVYQPTLDV
+498 VGVVYQPMLDV
-509 SLYANYSEALLPGEV
+509 SLYANYSEALLTGEIAPSTNNGSDV
-524 APASNTSGRVSNEG
+524 ANAGE
-538 DVLKPNRSEQYE
+538 VLKPNRSEQYE
-550 VGAKYDTGSYGAVV
+550 VGAKYDNGSYGAVV
-564 SLFEISKPTYMYDSN
+564 SLFQISKPSYMYDSN

-587 QRHRGIELS
+587 QRNRGIELS

-601 IERVKVLG
+601 IESVKVLG
-609 GVTLIDAD
+609 GVTLIDAE
-617 IVKSATAEAEG
+617 IVKSATTASEG
-628 KNAIGVPKVQANLN
+628 KQAIGVPKVQANVN
-642 LEWATPFVE
+642 IEWATPFVE

-659 VYTGSQYAS
+659 LYTGSQYAS
-668 SDNSLELPSWT
+668 ADNSLELPSWT

-687 GMKVG
+687 GMKLG

-705 TDKNYWASAGG
+705 TDKSYWASAGG

-725 GSPRTFVLSASYDF
+725 GAPRTFVLSASYDF

>member
-1 MKSFRLSPVGLGVI
+1 MKSFRLSPVGLGVV
-15 AALTIG
+15 AALALG
-21 QTGYALA
+21 QTGYVGAEE
-28 DDTAVEDTHLSQAAT
+28 TATQSSEAK
-43 SNEDIHPDEVVTIV
+43 EVITIV

-63 GGEYQG
+63 GGDYQG

-97 SQLIADQQAKSVG
+97 SKLIEDQQAKSVG

-120 QSVGFGNFQELYMI
+120 QAVGYGNFQELYMI

-167 VFRGANTFVNG
+167 VFRGANSFVNG

-206 VGTQSGGQGYG
+206 LGTQSGGQAYG
-217 ALDLGRRFGD
+217 AMDVARRFGD
-227 NQENGLRVN
+227 NQENGVRVN
-236 LVARGGDD
+236 VVARNGDD

-249 DTQLGVLSLG
+249 ETQLGVLSLG

-265 NFRMSADVGY
+265 NLRMSADLGY
-275 QDHHIDSPRPSVTPG
+275 QDHHIDAPRPSVTPG
-290 SAIPSLPSSD
+290 SAIPSLPSSE

-320 AEYDFSSQTTG
+320 GEYDFSSQTTG
-331 WMAAGMRRGKEHNL
+331 WIAGGMRRGKEHNL
-345 LANPTADGNGNLTA
+345 LANPTADADGNLTA

-367 DTVMSADSG
+367 DTVMSGDTG

-385 IGHTVVVS
+385 VGHTVVVS
-393 GSLYQ
+393 GSVYQ
-398 SRSKNAYAMSDW
+398 SRSKNAYVMSSSTDVGSLYDYDSLDQFAGLYY
-410 PGGSVGTLTDYD
+410 GGSL
-422 KISRPAVT
+422 
-430 SSAGNMSD
+430 SD
-438 PTETERVTY
+438 PKETERVTY

-453 DTLSM
+453 DTLSL
-458 FDDQVKLMLGAR
+458 FDDQVKVMLGAR

-481 NTGDQT
+481 NSGDESSSY
-487 GGYSKT
+487 GST

-498 LGVVYQPTLDV
+498 VGVVYQPMLDV
-509 SLYANYSEALLPGEV
+509 SLYANYSEALLPGEIAPSTNNGSDV
-524 APASNTSGRVSNEG
+524 ANAGE
-538 DVLKPNRSEQYE
+538 VLKPNRSEQYE
-550 VGAKYDTGSYGAVV
+550 VGAKYDNGSYGAVV
-564 SLFEISKPTYMYDSN
+564 SLFQISKPSYMYDSN

-587 QRHRGIELS
+587 QRNRGIELS

-601 IERVKVLG
+601 IESVKVLG
-609 GVTLIDAD
+609 GVTLIDAE
-617 IVKSATAEAEG
+617 IVKSAATASEG
-628 KNAIGVPKVQANLN
+628 KQAIGVPKVQANVN
-642 LEWATPFVE
+642 IEWATPFVE

-659 VYTGSQYAS
+659 LYTGSQYAS
-668 SDNSLELPSWT
+668 ADNSLELPSWT

-687 GMKVG
+687 GMKLG

-705 TDKNYWASAGG
+705 TDKSYWASAGG

-725 GSPRTFVLSASYDF
+725 GAPRTFVLSASYDF

>member
-1 MKSFRLSPVGLGVI
+1 MKSFRLSPVGLGVV
-15 AALTIG
+15 AALALG
-21 QTGYALA
+21 QTGYVGAEE
-28 DDTAVEDTHLSQAAT
+28 TATQSSEAK
-43 SNEDIHPDEVVTIV
+43 EVITIV

-63 GGEYQG
+63 GGDYQG

-97 SQLIADQQAKSVG
+97 SKLIEDQQAKSVG

-120 QSVGFGNFQELYMI
+120 QAVGYGNFQELYMI

-167 VFRGANTFVNG
+167 VFRGANSFVNG

-206 VGTQSGGQGYG
+206 LGTQSGGQAYG
-217 ALDLGRRFGD
+217 AMDVARRFGD
-227 NQENGLRVN
+227 NQENGVRVN
-236 LVARGGDD
+236 VVARNGDD

-249 DTQLGVLSLG
+249 ETQLGVLSLG

-265 NFRMSADVGY
+265 NLRMSADLGY
-275 QDHHIDSPRPSVTPG
+275 QDHHIDAPRPSVTPD
-290 SAIPSLPSSD
+290 SAIPSLPSSE

-320 AEYDFSSQTTG
+320 GEYDFSSQTTG
-331 WMAAGMRRGKEHNL
+331 WIAGGMRRGKEHNL
-345 LANPTADGNGNLTA
+345 LANPTADADGNLTA

-367 DTVMSADSG
+367 DTVMSGDTG

-385 IGHTVVVS
+385 VGHTVVVS
-393 GSLYQ
+393 GSVYQ
-398 SRSKNAYAMSDW
+398 SRSKNAYVMSSSTDVGSLYDYDSLEQFAGLYY
-410 PGGSVGTLTDYD
+410 GGSL
-422 KISRPAVT
+422 
-430 SSAGNMSD
+430 SD
-438 PTETERVTY
+438 PKETERVTY

-453 DTLSM
+453 DTLSL
-458 FDDQVKLMLGAR
+458 FDDQVKVMLGAR
-470 LQRVETKSFDY
+470 LQRLETRSFDY
-481 NTGDQT
+481 STGEKTGD
-487 GGYSKT
+487 YSKT

-498 LGVVYQPTLDV
+498 VGVVYQPTLDI
-509 SLYANYSEALLPGEV
+509 SLYANYSEALLPGET
-524 APASNTSGRVSNEG
+524 APADSSNPTGE
-538 DVLKPNRSEQYE
+538 VLKPNRSEQYE
-550 VGAKYDTGSYGAVV
+550 VGAKYDNGSYGAVV
-564 SLFEISKPTYMYDSN
+564 SLFQISKPSYMYDSN
-579 NSYTDNGE
+579 NYYTDNGE
-587 QRHRGIELS
+587 QRNRGIELS

-601 IERVKVLG
+601 IESVKVLG
-609 GVTLIDAD
+609 GVTLIDAE
-617 IVKSATAEAEG
+617 IVKNADATTEG
-628 KNAIGVPKVQANLN
+628 KQAIGVPKVQANVN
-642 LEWATPFVE
+642 IEWATPFVE

-659 VYTGSQYAS
+659 LYTGSQYAS
-668 SDNSLELPSWT
+668 ADNSLELPSWT

-687 GMKVG
+687 GMKLG

-705 TDKNYWASAGG
+705 TDKSYWASAGG

-725 GSPRTFVLSASYDF
+725 GAPRTFVLSASYDF

>member
-1 MKSFRLSPVGLGVI
+1 MKSFRLSPVGLGVV
-15 AALTIG
+15 AALALG
-21 QTGYALA
+21 QTGYVGAEE
-28 DDTAVEDTHLSQAAT
+28 TATQT
-43 SNEDIHPDEVVTIV
+43 SEAKEVITIV

-63 GGEYQG
+63 GGDYQG

-97 SQLIADQQAKSVG
+97 SKLIEDQQAKSVG

-120 QSVGFGNFQELYMI
+120 QAVGYGNFQELYMI

-167 VFRGANTFVNG
+167 VFRGANSFVNG
-178 AAPGGSAIGGSIN
+178 AAPGGSASGGSIN

-206 VGTQSGGQGYG
+206 LGTQSGGQAYG
-217 ALDLGRRFGD
+217 AMDVARRFGD
-227 NQENGLRVN
+227 NQENGVRVN
-236 LVARGGDD
+236 VVARNGDD

-249 DTQLGVLSLG
+249 ETQLGVLSLG

-265 NFRMSADVGY
+265 NFRMSADLGY
-275 QDHHIDSPRPSVTPG
+275 QDHHIDAPRPSVTPG

-320 AEYDFSSQTTG
+320 GEYDFSSQTTG
-331 WMAAGMRRGKEHNL
+331 WIAGGMRSGKEHNL
-345 LANPTADGNGNLTA
+345 LANPTADADGNLTA

-367 DTVMSADSG
+367 DTVMSGDTG

-385 IGHTVVVS
+385 VGHTVVVS
-393 GSLYQ
+393 GSVYQ
-398 SRSKNAYAMSDW
+398 SRSKNAYVMSSSTDVGSLYDYDSLDQFAGLYY
-410 PGGSVGTLTDYD
+410 GGSL
-422 KISRPAVT
+422 
-430 SSAGNMSD
+430 SD
-438 PTETERVTY
+438 PKETERVTY

-453 DTLSM
+453 DTLSL
-458 FDDQVKLMLGAR
+458 FDDQVKVMLGAR

-481 NTGDQT
+481 NRGDESSSY
-487 GGYSKT
+487 GST

-498 LGVVYQPTLDV
+498 VGVVYQPMLDV
-509 SLYANYSEALLPGEV
+509 SLYANYSEALLPGEIAPSTNNGNDV
-524 APASNTSGRVSNEG
+524 ANAGE
-538 DVLKPNRSEQYE
+538 VLKPNRSEQYE
-550 VGAKYDTGSYGAVV
+550 VGAKYDNGSYGAVV
-564 SLFEISKPTYMYDSN
+564 SLFQISKPSYMYDSN

-587 QRHRGIELS
+587 QRNRGIELS

-601 IERVKVLG
+601 IESVKVLG
-609 GVTLIDAD
+609 GVTLIDAE
-617 IVKSATAEAEG
+617 IVKSATTVSEG
-628 KNAIGVPKVQANLN
+628 KQAIGVPKVQANVN
-642 LEWATPFVE
+642 IEWATPFVE

-659 VYTGSQYAS
+659 LYTGSQYAS
-668 SDNSLELPSWT
+668 ADNSLELPSWT

-687 GMKVG
+687 GMKLG

-705 TDKNYWASAGG
+705 TDKSYWASAGG

-725 GSPRTFVLSASYDF
+725 GAPRTFVLSASYDF

>member
-1 MKSFRLSPVGLGVI
+1 MKSFRLSPVGLGVV
-15 AALTIG
+15 AALALG
-21 QTGYALA
+21 QTGYVGAEE
-28 DDTAVEDTHLSQAAT
+28 TATQSSEAK
-43 SNEDIHPDEVVTIV
+43 EVVTIV

-63 GGEYQG
+63 GGDYQG

-97 SQLIADQQAKSVG
+97 SKLIEDQQAKSVG

-120 QSVGFGNFQELYMI
+120 QAVGYGNFQELYMI

-167 VFRGANTFVNG
+167 VFRGANSFVNG

-206 VGTQSGGQGYG
+206 LGTQSGGQAYG
-217 ALDLGRRFGD
+217 AMDVARRFGD
-227 NQENGLRVN
+227 NQENGVRVN
-236 LVARGGDD
+236 VVARNGDD

-249 DTQLGVLSLG
+249 ETQLGVLSLG

-265 NFRMSADVGY
+265 NFRMSADLGY
-275 QDHHIDSPRPSVTPG
+275 QDHHIDAPRPSVTPG
-290 SAIPSLPSSD
+290 SAIPSLPSSE

-320 AEYDFSSQTTG
+320 GEYDFSSQTTG
-331 WMAAGMRRGKEHNL
+331 WIAGGMRRGKEHNL
-345 LANPTADGNGNLTA
+345 LANPTADADGNLTA

-367 DTVMSADSG
+367 DTVMSGDTG

-385 IGHTVVVS
+385 VGHTVVVS
-393 GSLYQ
+393 GSVYQ
-398 SRSKNAYAMSDW
+398 SRSKNAYVMSSSTDVGSLYDYDSLDQFAGLYY
-410 PGGSVGTLTDYD
+410 GGSL
-422 KISRPAVT
+422 
-430 SSAGNMSD
+430 SD
-438 PTETERVTY
+438 PKETERVTY

-453 DTLSM
+453 DTLSL
-458 FDDQVKLMLGAR
+458 FDDQVKVMLGAR

-481 NTGDQT
+481 NSGDESSSY
-487 GGYSKT
+487 GST

-498 LGVVYQPTLDV
+498 VGVVYQPMLDV
-509 SLYANYSEALLPGEV
+509 SLYANYSEALLPGEIAPSTNNGSDV
-524 APASNTSGRVSNEG
+524 ANAGE
-538 DVLKPNRSEQYE
+538 VLKPNRSEQYE
-550 VGAKYDTGSYGAVV
+550 VGAKYDNGSYGAVV
-564 SLFEISKPTYMYDSN
+564 SLFQISKPSYMYDSN

-587 QRHRGIELS
+587 QRNRGIELS

-601 IERVKVLG
+601 IESVKVLG
-609 GVTLIDAD
+609 GVTLIDAE
-617 IVKSATAEAEG
+617 IVKSATTASEG
-628 KNAIGVPKVQANLN
+628 KQAIGVPKVQANVN
-642 LEWATPFVE
+642 IEWATPFVE

-659 VYTGSQYAS
+659 LYTGSQYAS
-668 SDNSLELPSWT
+668 ADNSLELPSWT

-687 GMKVG
+687 GMKLG

-705 TDKNYWASAGG
+705 TDKSYWASAGG

-725 GSPRTFVLSASYDF
+725 GAPRTFVLSASYDF

>member
-1 MKSFRLSPVGLGVI
+1 MKSFRLSPVGLGVV
-15 AALTIG
+15 AALALG
-21 QTGYALA
+21 QTGYVGAEE
-28 DDTAVEDTHLSQAAT
+28 TATQSSEAK
-43 SNEDIHPDEVVTIV
+43 EVITIV

-63 GGEYQG
+63 GGDYQG

-97 SQLIADQQAKSVG
+97 SKLIEDQQAKSVG

-120 QSVGFGNFQELYMI
+120 QAVGYGNFQELYMI

-167 VFRGANTFVNG
+167 VFRGANSFVNG

-206 VGTQSGGQGYG
+206 LGTQSGGQAYG
-217 ALDLGRRFGD
+217 AMDVARRFGD
-227 NQENGLRVN
+227 NQENGVRVN
-236 LVARGGDD
+236 VVARNGDD

-249 DTQLGVLSLG
+249 ETQLGVLSLG

-265 NFRMSADVGY
+265 NFRMSADLGY
-275 QDHHIDSPRPSVTPG
+275 QDHHIDAPRPSVTPG
-290 SAIPSLPSSD
+290 SAIPSLPSSE

-320 AEYDFSSQTTG
+320 GEYDFSSQTTG
-331 WMAAGMRRGKEHNL
+331 WIAGGMRRGKEHNL
-345 LANPTADGNGNLTA
+345 LANPTADADGNLTA

-367 DTVMSADSG
+367 DTVMSGDTG

-385 IGHTVVVS
+385 VGHTVVVS
-393 GSLYQ
+393 GSVYQ
-398 SRSKNAYAMSDW
+398 SRSKNAYVMSSSTDVGSLYDYDSLEQFAGLYY
-410 PGGSVGTLTDYD
+410 GGSL
-422 KISRPAVT
+422 
-430 SSAGNMSD
+430 SD
-438 PTETERVTY
+438 PKETERVTY

-453 DTLSM
+453 DTLSL
-458 FDDQVKLMLGAR
+458 FDDQVKVMLGAR
-470 LQRVETKSFDY
+470 LQRLETRSFDY
-481 NTGDQT
+481 STGEKTGD
-487 GGYSKT
+487 YSKT

-498 LGVVYQPTLDV
+498 VGVVYQPTLDI
-509 SLYANYSEALLPGEV
+509 SLYANYSEALLPGET
-524 APASNTSGRVSNEG
+524 APADSSNPTGE
-538 DVLKPNRSEQYE
+538 VLKPNRSEQYE
-550 VGAKYDTGSYGAVV
+550 VGAKYDNGSYGAVV
-564 SLFEISKPTYMYDSN
+564 SLFQISKPSYMYDSN
-579 NSYTDNGE
+579 NIYTDNGE
-587 QRHRGIELS
+587 QRNRGIELS

-601 IERVKVLG
+601 IESVKVLG
-609 GVTLIDAD
+609 GVTLIDAE
-617 IVKSATAEAEG
+617 IVKSATTASEG
-628 KNAIGVPKVQANLN
+628 KQAIGVPKVQANVN
-642 LEWATPFVE
+642 IEWATPFVE

-659 VYTGSQYAS
+659 LYTGSQYAS
-668 SDNSLELPSWT
+668 ADNSLELPSWT

-687 GMKVG
+687 GMKLG

-705 TDKNYWASAGG
+705 TDKSYWASAGG

-725 GSPRTFVLSASYDF
+725 GAPRTFVLSASYDF

>member
-1 MKSFRLSPVGLGVI
+1 MKSFRLSPVGLGVV
-15 AALTIG
+15 AALALG
-21 QTGYALA
+21 QTGYVGAEE
-28 DDTAVEDTHLSQAAT
+28 TATPSSEAK
-43 SNEDIHPDEVVTIV
+43 EVITIV

-63 GGEYQG
+63 GGDYQG

-97 SQLIADQQAKSVG
+97 SKLIEDQQAKSVG

-120 QSVGFGNFQELYMI
+120 QAVGYGNFQELYMI

-167 VFRGANTFVNG
+167 VFRGANSFVNG

-206 VGTQSGGQGYG
+206 LGTQSGGQAYG
-217 ALDLGRRFGD
+217 AMDVARRFGD
-227 NQENGLRVN
+227 NQENGVRVN
-236 LVARGGDD
+236 VVARNGDD

-249 DTQLGVLSLG
+249 ETQLGVLSLG

-265 NFRMSADVGY
+265 NFRMSADLGY
-275 QDHHIDSPRPSVTPG
+275 QDHHIDAPRPSVTPG

-320 AEYDFSSQTTG
+320 GEYDFSSQTTG
-331 WMAAGMRRGKEHNL
+331 WIAGGMRRGKEHNL
-345 LANPTADGNGNLTA
+345 LANPTADADGNLTA

-367 DTVMSADSG
+367 DSVMSGDTG

-385 IGHTVVVS
+385 VGHTVVVS
-393 GSLYQ
+393 GSVYQ
-398 SRSKNAYAMSDW
+398 SRSKNAYVMSSSTDVGSLYDYDSLDQFAGLYY
-410 PGGSVGTLTDYD
+410 GGSL
-422 KISRPAVT
+422 
-430 SSAGNMSD
+430 SD
-438 PTETERVTY
+438 PKETERVTY

-453 DTLSM
+453 DTLSL
-458 FDDQVKLMLGAR
+458 FDDQVKVMLGAR

-481 NTGDQT
+481 STGEKTGD
-487 GGYSKT
+487 YSKT

-498 LGVVYQPTLDV
+498 VGAVYQPTLDI
-509 SLYANYSEALLPGEV
+509 SLYANYSEALLPGET
-524 APASNTSGRVSNEG
+524 APADSSNPTGE
-538 DVLKPNRSEQYE
+538 VLKPNRSEQYE
-550 VGAKYDTGSYGAVV
+550 VGAKYDNGSYGAVV
-564 SLFEISKPTYMYDSN
+564 SLFQISKPSYMYDSN
-579 NSYTDNGE
+579 NYYTDNGE
-587 QRHRGIELS
+587 QRNRGIELS

-601 IERVKVLG
+601 IESVKVLG
-609 GVTLIDAD
+609 GVTLIDAE
-617 IVKSATAEAEG
+617 IVKNADATTEG
-628 KNAIGVPKVQANLN
+628 KQAIGVPKVQANVN
-642 LEWATPFVE
+642 IEWATPFVE

-659 VYTGSQYAS
+659 LYTGSQYAS
-668 SDNSLELPSWT
+668 ADNSLELPSWT

-687 GMKVG
+687 GMKLG

-705 TDKNYWASAGG
+705 TDKSYWASAGG

-725 GSPRTFVLSASYDF
+725 GAPRTFVLSASYDF

>member
-1 MKSFRLSPVGLGVI
+1 MKSFRLSLVGLGVV
-15 AALTIG
+15 AALALG
-21 QTGYALA
+21 QTGYVGAEE
-28 DDTAVEDTHLSQAAT
+28 TATQSSEAK
-43 SNEDIHPDEVVTIV
+43 EVITIV

-63 GGEYQG
+63 GGDYQG

-97 SQLIADQQAKSVG
+97 SKLIEDQQAKSVG

-120 QSVGFGNFQELYMI
+120 QAVGYGNFQELYMI

-167 VFRGANTFVNG
+167 VFRGANSFVNG

-206 VGTQSGGQGYG
+206 LGTQSGGQAYG
-217 ALDLGRRFGD
+217 AMDVARRFGD
-227 NQENGLRVN
+227 NQENGVRVN
-236 LVARGGDD
+236 VVARNGDD

-249 DTQLGVLSLG
+249 ETQLGVLSLG

-265 NFRMSADVGY
+265 NFRMSADLGY
-275 QDHHIDSPRPSVTPG
+275 QDHHIDAPRPSVTPG
-290 SAIPSLPSSD
+290 SAIPSLPSSE

-320 AEYDFSSQTTG
+320 GEYDFSSQTTG
-331 WMAAGMRRGKEHNL
+331 WIAGGMRRGKEHNL
-345 LANPTADGNGNLTA
+345 LANPTADADGNLTA

-367 DTVMSADSG
+367 DTVMSGDTG

-385 IGHTVVVS
+385 VGHTVVVS
-393 GSLYQ
+393 GSVYQ
-398 SRSKNAYAMSDW
+398 SRSKNAYVMSSSTDVGSLYDYDSLDQFAGLYY
-410 PGGSVGTLTDYD
+410 GGSL
-422 KISRPAVT
+422 
-430 SSAGNMSD
+430 SD
-438 PTETERVTY
+438 PKETERVTY

-453 DTLSM
+453 DTLSL
-458 FDDQVKLMLGAR
+458 FDDQVKVMLGAR

-481 NTGDQT
+481 NSGDESSSY
-487 GGYSKT
+487 GST

-498 LGVVYQPTLDV
+498 VGVVYQPMLDV
-509 SLYANYSEALLPGEV
+509 SLYANYSEALLPGEIAPSTNNGSDV
-524 APASNTSGRVSNEG
+524 ANAGE
-538 DVLKPNRSEQYE
+538 VLKPNRSEQYE
-550 VGAKYDTGSYGAVV
+550 VGAKYDNGSYGAMV
-564 SLFEISKPTYMYDSN
+564 SLFQISKPSYMYDSN

-587 QRHRGIELS
+587 QRNRGIELS

-601 IERVKVLG
+601 IESVKVLG
-609 GVTLIDAD
+609 GVTLIDAE
-617 IVKSATAEAEG
+617 IVKSATTASEG
-628 KNAIGVPKVQANLN
+628 KQAIGVPKVQANVN
-642 LEWATPFVE
+642 IEWATPFVE

-659 VYTGSQYAS
+659 LYTGSQYAS
-668 SDNSLELPSWT
+668 ADNSLELPSWT

-687 GMKVG
+687 GMKLG

-705 TDKNYWASAGG
+705 TDKSYWASAGG

-725 GSPRTFVLSASYDF
+725 GAPRTFVLSASYDF

>member
-1 MKSFRLSPVGLGVI
+1 MKSFRLSPVGLGVV
-15 AALTIG
+15 AALALG
-21 QTGYALA
+21 QTGYVGAEE
-28 DDTAVEDTHLSQAAT
+28 TATQSSEAK
-43 SNEDIHPDEVVTIV
+43 EVITIV

-63 GGEYQG
+63 GGDYQG

-97 SQLIADQQAKSVG
+97 SKLIEDQQAKSVG

-120 QSVGFGNFQELYMI
+120 QAVGYGNFQELYMI

-167 VFRGANTFVNG
+167 VFRGANSFVNG

-206 VGTQSGGQGYG
+206 LGTQSGGQAYG
-217 ALDLGRRFGD
+217 AMDVAGRFGD
-227 NQENGLRVN
+227 NQENGVRVN
-236 LVARGGDD
+236 VVARNGDD

-249 DTQLGVLSLG
+249 ETQLGVLSLG

-265 NFRMSADVGY
+265 NFRMSADLGY
-275 QDHHIDSPRPSVTPG
+275 QDHHIDAPRPSVTPG
-290 SAIPSLPSSD
+290 SAIPSLPSSE

-320 AEYDFSSQTTG
+320 GEYDFSSQTTSWIAG
-331 WMAAGMRRGKEHNL
+331 GMRRGKEHNL
-345 LANPTADGNGNLTA
+345 LANPTADADGNLTA

-367 DTVMSADSG
+367 DTVMSGDTG

-385 IGHTVVVS
+385 VGHTVVVS
-393 GSLYQ
+393 GSVYQ
-398 SRSKNAYAMSDW
+398 SRSKNAYVMSSSTDVGSLYDYDSLDQFAGLYY
-410 PGGSVGTLTDYD
+410 GGSL
-422 KISRPAVT
+422 
-430 SSAGNMSD
+430 SD
-438 PTETERVTY
+438 PKETERVTY

-453 DTLSM
+453 DTLSL
-458 FDDQVKLMLGAR
+458 FDDQVKVMLGAR

-481 NTGDQT
+481 NSGDESSSY
-487 GGYSKT
+487 GST

-498 LGVVYQPTLDV
+498 VGVVYQPMLDV
-509 SLYANYSEALLPGEV
+509 SLYANYSEALLPGEIAPSTNNGSDV
-524 APASNTSGRVSNEG
+524 ANAGE
-538 DVLKPNRSEQYE
+538 VLKPNRSEQYE
-550 VGAKYDTGSYGAVV
+550 VGAKYDNGSYGAMV
-564 SLFEISKPTYMYDSN
+564 SLFQISKPSYMYDSN

-587 QRHRGIELS
+587 QRNRGIELS

-601 IERVKVLG
+601 IESVKVLG
-609 GVTLIDAD
+609 GVTLIDAE
-617 IVKSATAEAEG
+617 IVKSATTASEG
-628 KNAIGVPKVQANLN
+628 KQAVGVPKVQANVN
-642 LEWATPFVE
+642 IEWATPFVE

-659 VYTGSQYAS
+659 LYTGSQYAS
-668 SDNSLELPSWT
+668 ADNSLELPSWT

-687 GMKVG
+687 GMKLG

-705 TDKNYWASAGG
+705 TDKSYWASAGG

-725 GSPRTFVLSASYDF
+725 GAPRTFVLSASYDF

>member
-1 MKSFRLSPVGLGVI
+1 MKSFRLSPVGLGVV
-15 AALTIG
+15 AALALG
-21 QTGYALA
+21 QTGYVGAEE
-28 DDTAVEDTHLSQAAT
+28 TATQSSEAK
-43 SNEDIHPDEVVTIV
+43 EVITIV

-63 GGEYQG
+63 GGDYQG

-97 SQLIADQQAKSVG
+97 SKLIEDQQAKSVG

-120 QSVGFGNFQELYMI
+120 QAVGYGNFQELYMI

-167 VFRGANTFVNG
+167 VFRGANSFVNG

-206 VGTQSGGQGYG
+206 LGTQSGGQAYG
-217 ALDLGRRFGD
+217 AMDVARRFGD
-227 NQENGLRVN
+227 NQENGVRVN
-236 LVARGGDD
+236 VVARNGDD

-249 DTQLGVLSLG
+249 ETQLGVLSLG

-265 NFRMSADVGY
+265 NFRMSADLGY
-275 QDHHIDSPRPSVTPG
+275 QDHHIDAPRPSVTPG

-320 AEYDFSSQTTG
+320 GEYDFSSQTTG
-331 WMAAGMRRGKEHNL
+331 WIAGGMRRGKEHNL
-345 LANPTADGNGNLTA
+345 LANPTADADGNLTA

-367 DTVMSADSG
+367 DTVMSGDTG

-385 IGHTVVVS
+385 VGHTVVVS
-393 GSLYQ
+393 GSVYQ
-398 SRSKNAYAMSDW
+398 SRSKNAYVMSSSTDVGSLYDYDSLDQFAGLYY
-410 PGGSVGTLTDYD
+410 GGSL
-422 KISRPAVT
+422 
-430 SSAGNMSD
+430 SD
-438 PTETERVTY
+438 PKETERVTY

-453 DTLSM
+453 DTLSL
-458 FDDQVKLMLGAR
+458 FDDQVKVMLGAR

-481 NTGDQT
+481 NSGDESSSY
-487 GGYSKT
+487 GST

-498 LGVVYQPTLDV
+498 VGVVYQPMLDV
-509 SLYANYSEALLPGEV
+509 SLYANYSEALLPGEIAPSTNNGSDV
-524 APASNTSGRVSNEG
+524 ANAGE
-538 DVLKPNRSEQYE
+538 VLKPNRSEQYE
-550 VGAKYDTGSYGAVV
+550 VGAKYDNGSYGAVV
-564 SLFEISKPTYMYDSN
+564 SLFQISKPSYMYDSN

-587 QRHRGIELS
+587 QRNRGIELS

-601 IERVKVLG
+601 IESVKVLG
-609 GVTLIDAD
+609 GVTLIDAE
-617 IVKSATAEAEG
+617 IVKSAATTSEG
-628 KNAIGVPKVQANLN
+628 KQAIGVPKVQANVN
-642 LEWATPFVE
+642 IEWATPFVE

-659 VYTGSQYAS
+659 LYTGSQYAS
-668 SDNSLELPSWT
+668 ADNSLELPSWT

-687 GMKVG
+687 GMKLG
-692 DNALTLRARVDNV
+692 DNALTLRARIDNV
-705 TDKNYWASAGG
+705 TDKSYWASAGG

-725 GSPRTFVLSASYDF
+725 GAPRTFVLSASYDF

>member
-1 MKSFRLSPVGLGVI
+1 MKSFRLSPVGLGVV
-15 AALTIG
+15 AALALG
-21 QTGYALA
+21 QTGYVGAEE
-28 DDTAVEDTHLSQAAT
+28 TATQSSEAK
-43 SNEDIHPDEVVTIV
+43 EVITIV

-63 GGEYQG
+63 GGDYQG

-97 SQLIADQQAKSVG
+97 SKLIEDQQAKSVG

-120 QSVGFGNFQELYMI
+120 QAVGYGNFQELYMI

-167 VFRGANTFVNG
+167 VFRGANSFVNG

-191 LVPKRAGS
+191 LVPKRAGI

-206 VGTQSGGQGYG
+206 LGTQSGGQAYG
-217 ALDLGRRFGD
+217 AMDVARRFGD
-227 NQENGLRVN
+227 NQENGVRVN
-236 LVARGGDD
+236 VVARNGDD

-249 DTQLGVLSLG
+249 ETQLGVLSLG

-265 NFRMSADVGY
+265 NFRMSADLGY
-275 QDHHIDSPRPSVTPG
+275 QDHHIDAPRPSVTPG
-290 SAIPSLPSSD
+290 SAIPSLPSSE

-320 AEYDFSSQTTG
+320 GEYDFSSQTTG
-331 WMAAGMRRGKEHNL
+331 WIAGGMRRGKEHNL
-345 LANPTADGNGNLTA
+345 LANPTADADGNLTA

-367 DTVMSADSG
+367 DTVMSGDTG

-385 IGHTVVVS
+385 VGHTVVVS
-393 GSLYQ
+393 GSVYQ
-398 SRSKNAYAMSDW
+398 SRSKNAYVMSSSTDVGSLYDYDSLDQFAGLYY
-410 PGGSVGTLTDYD
+410 GGSL
-422 KISRPAVT
+422 
-430 SSAGNMSD
+430 SD
-438 PTETERVTY
+438 PKETERVTY

-453 DTLSM
+453 DTLSL
-458 FDDQVKLMLGAR
+458 FDDQVKVMLGAR

-481 NTGDQT
+481 NSGDESSSY
-487 GGYSKT
+487 GST

-498 LGVVYQPTLDV
+498 VGVVYQPMLDV
-509 SLYANYSEALLPGEV
+509 SLYANYSEALLPGEIAPSTNNGSDV
-524 APASNTSGRVSNEG
+524 ANAGE
-538 DVLKPNRSEQYE
+538 VLKPNRSEQYE
-550 VGAKYDTGSYGAVV
+550 VGAKYDNGSYGAVV
-564 SLFEISKPTYMYDSN
+564 SLFQISKPSYMYDSN

-587 QRHRGIELS
+587 QRNRGIELS

-601 IERVKVLG
+601 IESVKVLG
-609 GVTLIDAD
+609 GVTLIDAE
-617 IVKSATAEAEG
+617 IVKNADATTEG
-628 KNAIGVPKVQANLN
+628 KQAIGVPKVQANVN
-642 LEWATPFVE
+642 IEWATPFVE

-659 VYTGSQYAS
+659 LYTGSQYAS
-668 SDNSLELPSWT
+668 ADNSLELPSWT

-687 GMKVG
+687 GMKLG

-705 TDKNYWASAGG
+705 TDKSYWASAGG

-725 GSPRTFVLSASYDF
+725 GAPRTFVLSASYDF

>member
-1 MKSFRLSPVGLGVI
+1 MKSFRLSPVGLGVV
-15 AALTIG
+15 AALALG
-21 QTGYALA
+21 QTGYVGAEE
-28 DDTAVEDTHLSQAAT
+28 TATQSSEAK
-43 SNEDIHPDEVVTIV
+43 EVITIV

-63 GGEYQG
+63 GGDYQG

-97 SQLIADQQAKSVG
+97 SKLIEDQQTKSVG

-120 QSVGFGNFQELYMI
+120 QAVGYGNFQELYMI

-167 VFRGANTFVNG
+167 VFRGANSFVNG

-206 VGTQSGGQGYG
+206 LGTQSGGQAYG
-217 ALDLGRRFGD
+217 AMDVARRFGD
-227 NQENGLRVN
+227 NQENGVRVN
-236 LVARGGDD
+236 VVARNGDD

-249 DTQLGVLSLG
+249 ETQLGVLSLG

-265 NFRMSADVGY
+265 NFRMSADLGY
-275 QDHHIDSPRPSVTPG
+275 QDHHIDAPRPSVTPG
-290 SAIPSLPSSD
+290 SAVPSLPSSE

-320 AEYDFSSQTTG
+320 GEYDFSSQTTG
-331 WMAAGMRRGKEHNL
+331 WIAGGMRRGKEHNL
-345 LANPTADGNGNLTA
+345 LANPTADADGNLTA

-367 DTVMSADSG
+367 DTVMSGDTG

-385 IGHTVVVS
+385 VGHTVVVS
-393 GSLYQ
+393 GSVYQ
-398 SRSKNAYAMSDW
+398 SRSKNAYVMSSSTNVGSLYDYDSLDQFAGLYY
-410 PGGSVGTLTDYD
+410 GGSL
-422 KISRPAVT
+422 
-430 SSAGNMSD
+430 SD
-438 PTETERVTY
+438 PKETERVTY

-453 DTLSM
+453 DTLSL
-458 FDDQVKLMLGAR
+458 FDDQVKVMLGAR

-481 NTGDQT
+481 NSGDESSSY
-487 GGYSKT
+487 GST

-498 LGVVYQPTLDV
+498 VGVVYQPMLDV
-509 SLYANYSEALLPGEV
+509 SLYANYSEALLPGEIAPSTNNGSDV
-524 APASNTSGRVSNEG
+524 ANAGE
-538 DVLKPNRSEQYE
+538 VLKPNRSEQYE
-550 VGAKYDTGSYGAVV
+550 VGAKYDNGSYGAVV
-564 SLFEISKPTYMYDSN
+564 SLFQISKPSYMYDSN

-587 QRHRGIELS
+587 QRNRGIELS

-601 IERVKVLG
+601 IESVKVLG
-609 GVTLIDAD
+609 GVTLIDAE
-617 IVKSATAEAEG
+617 IVKSATTASEG
-628 KNAIGVPKVQANLN
+628 KQAIGVPKVQANVN
-642 LEWATPFVE
+642 IEWATPFVE

-659 VYTGSQYAS
+659 LYTGSQYAS
-668 SDNSLELPSWT
+668 ADNSLELPSWT

-687 GMKVG
+687 GMKLG

-705 TDKNYWASAGG
+705 TDKSYWASAGG

-725 GSPRTFVLSASYDF
+725 GAPRTFVLSASYDF

>member
-1 MKSFRLSPVGLGVI
+1 MKSFRLSPVGLGVV
-15 AALTIG
+15 AALALG
-21 QTGYALA
+21 QTGYVGAEE
-28 DDTAVEDTHLSQAAT
+28 TATQSSEAK
-43 SNEDIHPDEVVTIV
+43 EVITIV

-63 GGEYQG
+63 GGDYQG

-97 SQLIADQQAKSVG
+97 SKLIEDQQAKSVG

-120 QSVGFGNFQELYMI
+120 QAVGYGNFQELYMI

-167 VFRGANTFVNG
+167 VFRGANSFVNG

-206 VGTQSGGQGYG
+206 LGTQSGGQAYG
-217 ALDLGRRFGD
+217 AMDVARRFGD
-227 NQENGLRVN
+227 NQENGVRVN
-236 LVARGGDD
+236 VVARNGDD

-249 DTQLGVLSLG
+249 ETQLGVLSLG
-259 FDHQGE
+259 FDHQGD
-265 NFRMSADVGY
+265 NFRMSADLGY
-275 QDHHIDSPRPSVTPG
+275 QDHHIDAPRPSVTPG

-320 AEYDFSSQTTG
+320 GEYDFSSQTTG
-331 WMAAGMRRGKEHNL
+331 WIAGGMRRGKEHNL
-345 LANPTADGNGNLTA
+345 LANPTADADGNLTA

-367 DTVMSADSG
+367 DTVMSGDTG

-385 IGHTVVVS
+385 VGHTVVVS
-393 GSLYQ
+393 GSVYQ
-398 SRSKNAYAMSDW
+398 SRSKNAYVMSSSTDVGSLYDYDSLDQFAGLYY
-410 PGGSVGTLTDYD
+410 GGSL
-422 KISRPAVT
+422 
-430 SSAGNMSD
+430 SD
-438 PTETERVTY
+438 PKETERVTY

-453 DTLSM
+453 DTLSL
-458 FDDQVKLMLGAR
+458 FDDQVKVMLGAR

-481 NTGDQT
+481 NSGDESSSY
-487 GGYSKT
+487 GST

-498 LGVVYQPTLDV
+498 VGVVYQPMLDV
-509 SLYANYSEALLPGEV
+509 SLYANYSEALLPGEIAPSTNNGSDV
-524 APASNTSGRVSNEG
+524 ANAGE
-538 DVLKPNRSEQYE
+538 VLKPNRSEQYE
-550 VGAKYDTGSYGAVV
+550 VGAKYDNGSYGAVV
-564 SLFEISKPTYMYDSN
+564 SLFQISKPSYMYDSN

-587 QRHRGIELS
+587 QRNRGIELS

-601 IERVKVLG
+601 IESVKVLG
-609 GVTLIDAD
+609 GVTLIDAE
-617 IVKSATAEAEG
+617 IVKSATTASEG
-628 KNAIGVPKVQANLN
+628 KQAIGVPKVQANIN
-642 LEWATPFVE
+642 IEWATPFVE

-659 VYTGSQYAS
+659 LYTGSQYAS
-668 SDNSLELPSWT
+668 ADNSLELPSWT

-687 GMKVG
+687 GMKLG

-705 TDKNYWASAGG
+705 TDKSYWASAGG

-725 GSPRTFVLSASYDF
+725 GAPRTFVLSASYDF

>member
-1 MKSFRLSPVGLGVI
+1 MKSFRLSPVGLGVV
-15 AALTIG
+15 AALALG
-21 QTGYALA
+21 QTGYVGAEE
-28 DDTAVEDTHLSQAAT
+28 TATQSSEAK
-43 SNEDIHPDEVVTIV
+43 EVITIV

-63 GGEYQG
+63 GGDYQG

-97 SQLIADQQAKSVG
+97 SKLIEDQQAKSVG

-120 QSVGFGNFQELYMI
+120 QAVGYGNFQELYMI

-167 VFRGANTFVNG
+167 VFRGANSFVNG

-206 VGTQSGGQGYG
+206 LGTQSGGQAYG
-217 ALDLGRRFGD
+217 AMDVARRFGD
-227 NQENGLRVN
+227 NQENGVRVN
-236 LVARGGDD
+236 VVARNGDD

-249 DTQLGVLSLG
+249 ETQLGVLSLG

-265 NFRMSADVGY
+265 NFRMSADLGY
-275 QDHHIDSPRPSVTPG
+275 QDHHIDAPRPSVTPG
-290 SAIPSLPSSD
+290 SAIPSLPSSE

-320 AEYDFSSQTTG
+320 GEYDFSSQTTG
-331 WMAAGMRRGKEHNL
+331 WIAGGMRRGKEHNL
-345 LANPTADGNGNLTA
+345 LANPTADADGNLTA

-367 DTVMSADSG
+367 DTVMSGDTG

-385 IGHTVVVS
+385 VGHTVVVS
-393 GSLYQ
+393 GSVYQ
-398 SRSKNAYAMSDW
+398 SRSKNAYVMSSSTDVGSLYDYDSLEQFAGLYY
-410 PGGSVGTLTDYD
+410 GGSL
-422 KISRPAVT
+422 
-430 SSAGNMSD
+430 SD
-438 PTETERVTY
+438 PKETERVTY

-453 DTLSM
+453 DTLSL
-458 FDDQVKLMLGAR
+458 FDDQVKVMLGGR
-470 LQRVETKSFDY
+470 LQRLETRSFDY
-481 NTGDQT
+481 STGEKTGD
-487 GGYSKT
+487 YSKT

-498 LGVVYQPTLDV
+498 VGVVYQPTLDI
-509 SLYANYSEALLPGEV
+509 SLYANYSEALLPGET
-524 APASNTSGRVSNEG
+524 APADSSNPTGE
-538 DVLKPNRSEQYE
+538 VLKPNRSEQYE
-550 VGAKYDTGSYGAVV
+550 VGAKYDNGSYGAVV
-564 SLFEISKPTYMYDSN
+564 SLFQISKPSYMYDSN

-587 QRHRGIELS
+587 QRNRGIELS

-601 IERVKVLG
+601 IESVKVLG
-609 GVTLIDAD
+609 GVTLIDAE
-617 IVKSATAEAEG
+617 IVKSATTASEG
-628 KNAIGVPKVQANLN
+628 KQAIGVPKVQANVN
-642 LEWATPFVE
+642 IEWATPFVE

-659 VYTGSQYAS
+659 LYTGSQYAS
-668 SDNSLELPSWT
+668 ADNSLELPSWT

-687 GMKVG
+687 GMKLG

-705 TDKNYWASAGG
+705 TDKSYWASAGG

-725 GSPRTFVLSASYDF
+725 GAPRTFVLSASYDF

>member
-1 MKSFRLSPVGLGVI
+1 MKSFRLSPVGLGVV
-15 AALTIG
+15 AVLALG
-21 QTGYALA
+21 QTGYVGAEE
-28 DDTAVEDTHLSQAAT
+28 TATQSSEAK
-43 SNEDIHPDEVVTIV
+43 EVITIV

-63 GGEYQG
+63 GGDYQG

-97 SQLIADQQAKSVG
+97 SKLIEDQQAKSVG

-120 QSVGFGNFQELYMI
+120 QAVGYGNFQELYMI

-167 VFRGANTFVNG
+167 VFRGANSFVNG

-206 VGTQSGGQGYG
+206 LGAQSGGQAYG
-217 ALDLGRRFGD
+217 AMDVARRFGD
-227 NQENGLRVN
+227 NQENGVRVN
-236 LVARGGDD
+236 VVARNGDD

-249 DTQLGVLSLG
+249 ETQLGVLSLG

-265 NFRMSADVGY
+265 NLRMSADLGY
-275 QDHHIDSPRPSVTPG
+275 QDHHIDAPRPSVTPG
-290 SAIPSLPSSD
+290 SAIPSLPSSE

-320 AEYDFSSQTTG
+320 GEYDFSSQTTG
-331 WMAAGMRRGKEHNL
+331 WIAGGMRRGKEHNL
-345 LANPTADGNGNLTA
+345 LANPTADADGNLTA

-367 DTVMSADSG
+367 DTVMSGDTG

-385 IGHTVVVS
+385 VGHTVVVS
-393 GSLYQ
+393 GSVYQ
-398 SRSKNAYAMSDW
+398 SRSKNAYVMSSSTDVGSLYDYDSLEQFAGLYY
-410 PGGSVGTLTDYD
+410 GGSL
-422 KISRPAVT
+422 
-430 SSAGNMSD
+430 SD
-438 PTETERVTY
+438 PKETERVTY

-453 DTLSM
+453 DTLSL
-458 FDDQVKLMLGAR
+458 FDDQVKVMLGAR
-470 LQRVETKSFDY
+470 LQRLETRSFDY
-481 NTGDQT
+481 STGEKTGD
-487 GGYSKT
+487 YSKT

-498 LGVVYQPTLDV
+498 VGVVYQPTLDI
-509 SLYANYSEALLPGEV
+509 SLYANSSEALLPGET
-524 APASNTSGRVSNEG
+524 APADSSNPTGE
-538 DVLKPNRSEQYE
+538 VLKPNRSEQYE
-550 VGAKYDTGSYGAVV
+550 VGAKYDNGSYGAVV
-564 SLFEISKPTYMYDSN
+564 SLFQISKPSYMYDSN
-579 NSYTDNGE
+579 NYYTDNGE
-587 QRHRGIELS
+587 QRNRGIELS

-601 IERVKVLG
+601 IESVKVLG
-609 GVTLIDAD
+609 GVTLIDAE
-617 IVKSATAEAEG
+617 IVKNADATTEG
-628 KNAIGVPKVQANLN
+628 KQAIGVPKVQANVN
-642 LEWATPFVE
+642 IEWATPFVE

-659 VYTGSQYAS
+659 LYTGSQYAS
-668 SDNSLELPSWT
+668 ADNSLELPSWT

-687 GMKVG
+687 GMKLG

-705 TDKNYWASAGG
+705 TDKSYWASAGG

-725 GSPRTFVLSASYDF
+725 GAPRTFVLSASYDF

>member
-1 MKSFRLSPVGLGVI
+1 MKSFRLSPVGLGVV
-15 AALTIG
+15 AALALG
-21 QTGYALA
+21 QTGYVGAEE
-28 DDTAVEDTHLSQAAT
+28 TATQSSEAK
-43 SNEDIHPDEVVTIV
+43 EVITIV

-63 GGEYQG
+63 GGDYQG

-97 SQLIADQQAKSVG
+97 SKLIEDQQAKSVG

-120 QSVGFGNFQELYMI
+120 QAVGYGNFQELYMI

-167 VFRGANTFVNG
+167 VFRGANSFVNG

-206 VGTQSGGQGYG
+206 LGTQSGGQAYG
-217 ALDLGRRFGD
+217 AMDVARRFGD
-227 NQENGLRVN
+227 NQENGVRVN
-236 LVARGGDD
+236 VVARNGDD

-249 DTQLGVLSLG
+249 ETQLGVLSLG

-265 NFRMSADVGY
+265 NFRMSADLGY
-275 QDHHIDSPRPSVTPG
+275 QDHHIDAPRPSVTPG
-290 SAIPSLPSSD
+290 SAIPSLPSSE

-320 AEYDFSSQTTG
+320 GEYDFSSQTTG
-331 WMAAGMRRGKEHNL
+331 WIAGGMRRGKEHNL
-345 LANPTADGNGNLTA
+345 LANPTADADGNLTA

-367 DTVMSADSG
+367 DTVMSGDTG

-385 IGHTVVVS
+385 VGHTVVVS
-393 GSLYQ
+393 GSVYQ
-398 SRSKNAYAMSDW
+398 SRSKNAYVMSSSTDVGSLYDYDSLDQFAGLYY
-410 PGGSVGTLTDYD
+410 GGSL
-422 KISRPAVT
+422 
-430 SSAGNMSD
+430 SD
-438 PTETERVTY
+438 PKETERVTY

-453 DTLSM
+453 DTLSL
-458 FDDQVKLMLGAR
+458 FDDQVKVMLGAR
-470 LQRVETKSFDY
+470 LQRVETRSFDY
-481 NTGDQT
+481 STGEKTGD
-487 GGYSKT
+487 YSKT

-498 LGVVYQPTLDV
+498 VGVVYQPTLDI
-509 SLYANYSEALLPGEV
+509 SLYANYSEALLPGET
-524 APASNTSGRVSNEG
+524 APADSSNPTGE
-538 DVLKPNRSEQYE
+538 VLKPNRSEQYE
-550 VGAKYDTGSYGAVV
+550 VGAKYDNGSYGAVV
-564 SLFEISKPTYMYDSN
+564 SLFQISKPSYMYDSN
-579 NSYTDNGE
+579 NYYTDNGE
-587 QRHRGIELS
+587 QRNRGIELS

-601 IERVKVLG
+601 IESVKVLG
-609 GVTLIDAD
+609 GVTLIDAE
-617 IVKSATAEAEG
+617 IVKNADATTEG
-628 KNAIGVPKVQANLN
+628 KQAIGVPKVQANVN
-642 LEWATPFVE
+642 IEWATPFVE

-659 VYTGSQYAS
+659 LYTGSQYAS
-668 SDNSLELPSWT
+668 ADNSLELPSWT

-687 GMKVG
+687 GMKLG

-705 TDKNYWASAGG
+705 TDKSYWASAGG

-725 GSPRTFVLSASYDF
+725 GAPRTFVLSANYDF

>member
-1 MKSFRLSPVGLGVI
+1 MKSFRLSPVGLGVV
-15 AALTIG
+15 AALALG
-21 QTGYALA
+21 QTGYVGAEE
-28 DDTAVEDTHLSQAAT
+28 TATLSSEAK
-43 SNEDIHPDEVVTIV
+43 EVITIV

-63 GGEYQG
+63 GGDYQG

-97 SQLIADQQAKSVG
+97 SKLIEDQQAKSVG

-120 QSVGFGNFQELYMI
+120 QAVGYGNFQELYMI

-167 VFRGANTFVNG
+167 VFRGANSFVNG

-206 VGTQSGGQGYG
+206 LGTQSGGQAYG
-217 ALDLGRRFGD
+217 AMDVARRFGD
-227 NQENGLRVN
+227 NQENGVRVN
-236 LVARGGDD
+236 VVARNGDD

-249 DTQLGVLSLG
+249 ETQLGVLSLG

-265 NFRMSADVGY
+265 NFRMSADLGY
-275 QDHHIDSPRPSVTPG
+275 QDHHIDAPRPSVTPG

-320 AEYDFSSQTTG
+320 GEYDFSNQTTG
-331 WMAAGMRRGKEHNL
+331 WIAGGMRRGKEHNL
-345 LANPTADGNGNLTA
+345 LANPTADADGNLTA

-367 DTVMSADSG
+367 DTVMSGDTG

-385 IGHTVVVS
+385 VGHTVVVS
-393 GSLYQ
+393 GSVYQ
-398 SRSKNAYAMSDW
+398 SRSKNAYVMSSSTDVGSLYDYDSLDQFAGLYY
-410 PGGSVGTLTDYD
+410 GGSL
-422 KISRPAVT
+422 
-430 SSAGNMSD
+430 SD
-438 PTETERVTY
+438 PKETERVTY

-453 DTLSM
+453 DTLSL
-458 FDDQVKLMLGAR
+458 FDDQVKVMLGAR

-481 NTGDQT
+481 NSGDESSSY
-487 GGYSKT
+487 GST

-498 LGVVYQPTLDV
+498 VGVVYQPMLDV
-509 SLYANYSEALLPGEV
+509 SLYANYSEALLPGEIAPSTNNGSDV
-524 APASNTSGRVSNEG
+524 ANAGE
-538 DVLKPNRSEQYE
+538 VLKPNRSEQYE
-550 VGAKYDTGSYGAVV
+550 VGAKYDNGSYGAVV
-564 SLFEISKPTYMYDSN
+564 SLFQISKPSYMYDSN
-579 NSYTDNGE
+579 NYYTDNGE
-587 QRHRGIELS
+587 QRNRGIELS

-601 IERVKVLG
+601 IESVKVLG
-609 GVTLIDAD
+609 GVTLIDAE
-617 IVKSATAEAEG
+617 IVKNADATTEG
-628 KNAIGVPKVQANLN
+628 KQAIGVPKVQANVN
-642 LEWATPFVE
+642 IEWATPFVE
-651 GLTLEGRT
+651 GLTLESRT
-659 VYTGSQYAS
+659 LYTGSQYAS
-668 SDNSLELPSWT
+668 ADNSLELPSWT

-687 GMKVG
+687 GMKLG

-705 TDKNYWASAGG
+705 TDKSYWASAGG

-725 GSPRTFVLSASYDF
+725 GAPRTFVLSASYDF

>member
-1 MKSFRLSPVGLGVI
+1 MKSFRLSPVGLGVV
-15 AALTIG
+15 AALALG
-21 QTGYALA
+21 QTGYVGAEE
-28 DDTAVEDTHLSQAAT
+28 TATQSSEAK
-43 SNEDIHPDEVVTIV
+43 EVITIV

-63 GGEYQG
+63 GGDYQG

-97 SQLIADQQAKSVG
+97 SKLIEDQQAKSVG

-120 QSVGFGNFQELYMI
+120 QAVGYGNFQELYMI

-167 VFRGANTFVNG
+167 VFRGANSFVNG

-206 VGTQSGGQGYG
+206 LGTQSGGQAYG
-217 ALDLGRRFGD
+217 AMDVARRFGD
-227 NQENGLRVN
+227 NQENGVRVN
-236 LVARGGDD
+236 VVARNGDD

-249 DTQLGVLSLG
+249 ETQLGVLSLG

-265 NFRMSADVGY
+265 NFRMSADLGY
-275 QDHHIDSPRPSVTPG
+275 QDHHIDAPRPSVTPG
-290 SAIPSLPSSD
+290 SAIPSLPSSE

-320 AEYDFSSQTTG
+320 GEYDFSSQTTG
-331 WMAAGMRRGKEHNL
+331 WIAGGMRRGKEHNL
-345 LANPTADGNGNLTA
+345 LANPTADADGNLTA

-367 DTVMSADSG
+367 DTVMSGDTG

-385 IGHTVVVS
+385 VGHTVVVS
-393 GSLYQ
+393 GSVYQ
-398 SRSKNAYAMSDW
+398 SRSKNAYVMSSSTDVGSLYDYDSLDQFAGLYY
-410 PGGSVGTLTDYD
+410 GGSL
-422 KISRPAVT
+422 
-430 SSAGNMSD
+430 SD
-438 PTETERVTY
+438 PKETERVTY

-453 DTLSM
+453 DTLSL
-458 FDDQVKLMLGAR
+458 FDDQVKVMLGAR

-481 NTGDQT
+481 NSGDESSSY
-487 GGYSKT
+487 GST

-498 LGVVYQPTLDV
+498 VGVVYQPMLDV
-509 SLYANYSEALLPGEV
+509 SLYANYSEALLPGEIAPSTNNGSDV
-524 APASNTSGRVSNEG
+524 ANAGE
-538 DVLKPNRSEQYE
+538 VLKPNRSEQYE
-550 VGAKYDTGSYGAVV
+550 VGAKYDNGSYGAVV
-564 SLFEISKPTYMYDSN
+564 SLFQISKPSYMYDSN

-587 QRHRGIELS
+587 QRNRGIELS

-601 IERVKVLG
+601 IESVKVLG
-609 GVTLIDAD
+609 GVTLIDAE
-617 IVKSATAEAEG
+617 IVKNADATTEG
-628 KNAIGVPKVQANLN
+628 KQAIGVPKVQANVN
-642 LEWATPFVE
+642 IEWATPFVE

-659 VYTGSQYAS
+659 LYTGSQYAS
-668 SDNSLELPSWT
+668 ADNSLELPSWT

-687 GMKVG
+687 GMKLG

-705 TDKNYWASAGG
+705 TDKSYWASAGG

-725 GSPRTFVLSASYDF
+725 GAPRTFVLSASYDF

>member
-1 MKSFRLSPVGLGVI
+1 MKSFRLSPVGLGVV
-15 AALTIG
+15 AALALG
-21 QTGYALA
+21 QTGYVGAEE
-28 DDTAVEDTHLSQAAT
+28 TATQSSEAK
-43 SNEDIHPDEVVTIV
+43 EVITIV

-63 GGEYQG
+63 GGDYQG

-97 SQLIADQQAKSVG
+97 SKLIEDQQAKSVG

-120 QSVGFGNFQELYMI
+120 QAVGYGNFQELYMI

-167 VFRGANTFVNG
+167 VFRGANSFVNG

-206 VGTQSGGQGYG
+206 LGTQSGGQAYG
-217 ALDLGRRFGD
+217 AMDVARRFGD
-227 NQENGLRVN
+227 NQENGVRVN
-236 LVARGGDD
+236 VVARNGDD

-249 DTQLGVLSLG
+249 ETQLGVLSLG

-265 NFRMSADVGY
+265 NFRMSADLGY
-275 QDHHIDSPRPSVTPG
+275 QDHHIDAPRPSVTPG
-290 SAIPSLPSSD
+290 SAIPSLPSSE

-320 AEYDFSSQTTG
+320 GEYDFSSQTTG
-331 WMAAGMRRGKEHNL
+331 WIAGGMRRGKEHNL
-345 LANPTADGNGNLTA
+345 LANPTADADGNLTA

-367 DTVMSADSG
+367 DTVMSGDTG

-385 IGHTVVVS
+385 VGHTVVVS
-393 GSLYQ
+393 GSVYQ
-398 SRSKNAYAMSDW
+398 SRSKNAYVMSSSTDVGSLYDYDSLDQFAGLYY
-410 PGGSVGTLTDYD
+410 GGSL
-422 KISRPAVT
+422 
-430 SSAGNMSD
+430 SD
-438 PTETERVTY
+438 PKETERVTY

-453 DTLSM
+453 DTLSL
-458 FDDQVKLMLGAR
+458 FDDQVKVMLGAR

-481 NTGDQT
+481 NSGDESSSY
-487 GGYSKT
+487 GST

-498 LGVVYQPTLDV
+498 VGVVYQPMLDV
-509 SLYANYSEALLPGEV
+509 SLYANYSEALLPGEIAPSTNNGSDV
-524 APASNTSGRVSNEG
+524 ANAGE
-538 DVLKPNRSEQYE
+538 VLEPNRSEQYE
-550 VGAKYDTGSYGAVV
+550 VGAKYDNGSYGAVV
-564 SLFEISKPTYMYDSN
+564 SLFQISKPSYMYDSN

-587 QRHRGIELS
+587 QRNRGIELS

-601 IERVKVLG
+601 IESVKVLG
-609 GVTLIDAD
+609 GVTLIDAE
-617 IVKSATAEAEG
+617 IVKSATTASEG
-628 KNAIGVPKVQANLN
+628 KQAIGVPKVQANVN
-642 LEWATPFVE
+642 IEWATPFVE

-659 VYTGSQYAS
+659 LYTGSQYAS
-668 SDNSLELPSWT
+668 ADNSLELPSWT

-687 GMKVG
+687 GMKLG

-705 TDKNYWASAGG
+705 TDKSYWASAGG

-725 GSPRTFVLSASYDF
+725 GAPRTFVLSASYDF

>member
-1 MKSFRLSPVGLGVI
+1 MKSFRLSPVGLGVV
-15 AALTIG
+15 AALALG
-21 QTGYALA
+21 QTGYVGAEE
-28 DDTAVEDTHLSQAAT
+28 TATQSSEAK
-43 SNEDIHPDEVVTIV
+43 EVITIV

-63 GGEYQG
+63 GGDYQG

-97 SQLIADQQAKSVG
+97 SKLIEDQQAKSVG

-120 QSVGFGNFQELYMI
+120 QAVGYGNFQELYMI

-167 VFRGANTFVNG
+167 VFRGANSFVNG

-206 VGTQSGGQGYG
+206 LGTQSGGQAYG
-217 ALDLGRRFGD
+217 AMDVARRFGD
-227 NQENGLRVN
+227 NQENGVRVN
-236 LVARGGDD
+236 VVARNGDD

-249 DTQLGVLSLG
+249 ETQLGVLSLG

-265 NFRMSADVGY
+265 NFRMSADLGY
-275 QDHHIDSPRPSVTPG
+275 QDHHIDAPRPSVTPG
-290 SAIPSLPSSD
+290 SAIPSLPSSED
-300 ANYAQDWTYTDEKQL
+300 NYAQDWTYTDEKQL

-320 AEYDFSSQTTG
+320 GEYDFSSQTTG
-331 WMAAGMRRGKEHNL
+331 WIAGGMRRGKEHNL
-345 LANPTADGNGNLTA
+345 LANPTADADGNLTA

-367 DTVMSADSG
+367 DTVMSGDTG

-385 IGHTVVVS
+385 VGHTVVVS
-393 GSLYQ
+393 GSVYQ
-398 SRSKNAYAMSDW
+398 SRSKNAYVMSSSTNVGSLYDYDSLDQFAGLYY
-410 PGGSVGTLTDYD
+410 GGSL
-422 KISRPAVT
+422 
-430 SSAGNMSD
+430 SD
-438 PTETERVTY
+438 PKETERVTY

-453 DTLSM
+453 DTLSL
-458 FDDQVKLMLGAR
+458 FDDQVKVMLGAR

-481 NTGDQT
+481 NSGDESSSY
-487 GGYSKT
+487 GST

-498 LGVVYQPTLDV
+498 VGVVYQPMLDV
-509 SLYANYSEALLPGEV
+509 SLYANYSEALLPGEIAPSTNNGSDV
-524 APASNTSGRVSNEG
+524 ANAGE
-538 DVLKPNRSEQYE
+538 VLKPNRSEQYE
-550 VGAKYDTGSYGAVV
+550 VGAKYDNGSYGAVV
-564 SLFEISKPTYMYDSN
+564 SLFQISKPSYMYDSN
-579 NSYTDNGE
+579 TSYTDNGE
-587 QRHRGIELS
+587 QRNRGIELS

-601 IERVKVLG
+601 IESVKVLG
-609 GVTLIDAD
+609 GVTLIDAE
-617 IVKSATAEAEG
+617 IVKSATTASEG
-628 KNAIGVPKVQANLN
+628 KQAIGVPKVQANVN
-642 LEWATPFVE
+642 IEWATPFVE

-659 VYTGSQYAS
+659 LYTGSQYAS
-668 SDNSLELPSWT
+668 ADNSLELPSWT

-687 GMKVG
+687 GMKLG

-705 TDKNYWASAGG
+705 TDKSYWASAGG

-725 GSPRTFVLSASYDF
+725 GAPRTFVLSASYDF